1 MNTELKAYRFVVLA
15 GLGLLTILLALM
27 VSKLFSDLQYLS
39 VSEGTTQTQWHSS
52 QFETQV
58 ADLDSILTVN
68 IANVDLQRDA
78 IRQKINIVLSNL
90 FVLKNDPY
98 ILNFRENPELVTSV
112 WTPLF
117 QFETRAIAIANKPA
131 QITPSDLLDLRDIL
145 RKARPVVHNISLRGA
160 ELAGAKST
168 ERRNIFARQ
177 LVWTGS
183 FSIGFLIMLASL
195 LLLMDRMLL
204 SAMRRGDALSASSR
218 QLSAT
223 VAGALDAI
231 VIADSFSKIIEYNN
245 SAEGIFG
252 WAREEIIGGKM
263 EDIFL
268 PEGLRDAYKKAM
280 EQPFLQD
287 EPEAFYPTCFELSG
301 RRKNGEEFPVELNIT
316 FVKRNDDAI
325 FMAYIRDVS
334 DRKITEKAL
343 IEARDRAERADKAKS
358 QFLAVMSHEMR
369 TPLAGIVGIMDL
381 LKTTKLTQKQDRYIQ
396 IATSSSKVLLEHI
409 NEALDITRIDVG
421 KSELSSQ
428 EFYLELNSEEFN
440 LSDLVETLVA
450 ILDPLANQ
458 KDLDLR
464 LQLDDNIKSNFM
476 GDSHRIRQ
484 ILTNLLGNAIKF
496 TDQGNINFSITGSD
510 GPETSFVHFIISDT
524 GLGIAPENHQKIF
537 EEFVAIT
544 QGDQSQVRGDGLGL
558 YISRKI
564 ARLMG
569 GDVMVKSDIGK
580 GAEFTMSLPLERV
593 RKIDVKVAEPASFP
607 HKANQNLSILVVEDN
622 NVNRE
627 VLSDMIKG
635 LGHSVSRATNGVEA
649 IDCANIQSFDIIFMD
664 INMPVMDG
672 IETTHRIRADSK
684 LNSKACIV
692 GLTAHGSDE
701 FGEEAQQAGMDNFF
715 TKPIRL
721 EALRKI
727 ISDIVSNDQFAVIDE
742 FPPVLTELFE
752 TLGREK
758 VLRIGEKFFEE
769 LDVFIQQYI
778 DGVFAEDHVALVE
791 ATHKMKGAAVLL
803 GQNVLE
809 TPLDQLECHTLEGD
823 VTDLTNSIQSLRNIA
838 QQSKAAFF
846 DLTP

>member
-1 MNTELKAYRFVVLA
+1 MNTELKGYRFLVLI

-27 VSKLFSDLQYLS
+27 ASKLFSDLEDLS
-39 VSEGTTQTQWHSS
+39 VSSGASHSRWHSS

-58 ADLDSILTVN
+58 ADLDSILTEN
-68 IANVDLQRDA
+68 IANVDLQRDKV
-78 IRQKINIVLSNL
+78 RQKINIVLSKL

-98 ILNFRENPELVTSV
+98 ILNFEKNPELVTSV
-112 WTPLF
+112 LMPLF
-117 QFETRAIAIANKPA
+117 QFETRAIAIADKPT
-131 QITPSDLLDLRDIL
+131 QITTPDLLDLRDIL
-145 RKARPVVHNISLRGA
+145 RKARPIVRKISLHGVELWGA
-160 ELAGAKST
+160 QSTKRSTKFAK
-168 ERRNIFARQ
+168 Q
-177 LVWTGS
+177 LTWTGG
-183 FSIGFLIMLASL
+183 FAIGFLIMLVSL

-204 SAMRRGDALSASSR
+204 SAMRRAAALSASSR
-218 QLSAT
+218 QLAAT
-223 VAGALDAI
+223 VAGSLDAI
-231 VIADSFSKIIEYNN
+231 VIADSFSKIIEYNT
-245 SAEGIFG
+245 SAEGVFG
-252 WAREEIIGGKM
+252 WTREEIIGRTM

-268 PEGLRDAYKKAM
+268 LEGLKDAYKNAM
-280 EQPFLQD
+280 DKPLLQD
-287 EPEAFYPTCFELSG
+287 RSETLYPTRFELSG
-301 RRKNGEEFPVELNIT
+301 RRKNGEEFPVELNMT

-334 DRKITEKAL
+334 DRKITEQDL

-381 LKTTKLTQKQDRYIQ
+381 LKATKLTQKQDRYIQ
-396 IATSSSKVLLEHI
+396 IATSSSKVLLDHI

-421 KSELSSQ
+421 KLELSSQ
-428 EFYLELNSEEFN
+428 EFN
-440 LSDLVETLVA
+440 LPDLVETLVEV
-450 ILDPLANQ
+450 LDPLSNE
-458 KDLDLR
+458 KNLDLR
-464 LQLDDNIKSNFM
+464 LQLANNIKSNFM
-476 GDSHRIRQ
+476 GDGHRIRQ

-496 TDQGNINFSITGSD
+496 TDQGNINFSVTGRD

-524 GLGIAPENHQKIF
+524 GSGIAPENHQKIF
-537 EEFVAIT
+537 EDFVAIA
-544 QGDQSQVRGDGLGL
+544 QGDQSQVRGDGMGL
-558 YISRKI
+558 HISRKI

-580 GAEFTMSLPLERV
+580 GAEFTLSLPLERV
-593 RKIDVKVAEPASFP
+593 SKIDGKVAEPAYFP
-607 HKANQNLSILVVEDN
+607 HKNNQNINTLVVEDN

-627 VLSDMIKG
+627 VLGDMLEG
-635 LGHSVSRATNGVEA
+635 MGHSVSRATNGVEA
-649 IDCANIQSFDIIFMD
+649 LDYANIQSFDIIFMD
-664 INMPVMDG
+664 INMPVMGG

-701 FGEEAQQAGMDNFF
+701 FGEEAQQAGMDYFF

-727 ISDIVSNDQFAVIDE
+727 ISDIVSNDQFTVIDE
-742 FPPVLTELFE
+742 FSPVLTELFE

-769 LDVFIQQYI
+769 LDVFIQQSV

-803 GQNVLE
+803 GQNMLE

-838 QQSKAAFF
+838 QQLKAAFF
-846 DLTP
+846 DLTT

>member
-1 MNTELKAYRFVVLA
+1 
-15 GLGLLTILLALM
+15 
-27 VSKLFSDLQYLS
+27 
-39 VSEGTTQTQWHSS
+39 
-52 QFETQV
+52 
-58 ADLDSILTVN
+58 
-68 IANVDLQRDA
+68 VDLQRDA
-78 IRQKINIVLSNL
+78 IRQKINIVLSKL

-98 ILNFRENPELVTSV
+98 LLNFWQNPGLGASGLM
-112 WTPLF
+112 PLF
-117 QFETRAIAIANKPA
+117 QFETRAIAIADKPA

-145 RKARPVVHNISLRGA
+145 RKARPVVRKISLRGV
-160 ELAGAKST
+160 ELAAAQST
-168 ERRNIFARQ
+168 KRRTKFARQ
-177 LVWTGS
+177 LIWTGG
-183 FSIGFLIMLASL
+183 FAIGFLIMLASL
-195 LLLMDRMLL
+195 LLLMDLMLL
-204 SAMRRGDALSASSR
+204 SAMRRAAALTASSR
-218 QLSAT
+218 QLAAT
-223 VAGALDAI
+223 VAGSLDAI
-231 VIADSFSKIIEYNN
+231 VIADSFSKIIEYNA
-245 SAEGIFG
+245 SAEGVFG
-252 WAREEIIGGKM
+252 WTRKEIIGRTM

-268 PEGLRDAYKKAM
+268 PEGLRDAYKNAM
-280 EQPFLQD
+280 NQPLLQD
-287 EPEAFYPTCFELSG
+287 RSEALYPTRFELSG
-301 RRKNGEEFPVELNIT
+301 RRKNGEEFPVELNMT

-343 IEARDRAERADKAKS
+343 IEARDRAESADKAKS

-381 LKTTKLTQKQDRYIQ
+381 LKTTKLSQKQDRYIQ
-396 IATSSSKVLLEHI
+396 IATSSSTVLLDHI
-409 NEALDITRIDVG
+409 NEALNITRIDVG
-421 KSELSSQ
+421 KLELSSQ
-428 EFYLELNSEEFN
+428 EFNLPELA
-440 LSDLVETLVA
+440 ETLVEV
-450 ILDPLANQ
+450 LEPLSNQ
-458 KDLDLR
+458 KNLDLR
-464 LQLDDNIKSNFM
+464 LQLANNIESNFM

-496 TDQGNINFSITGSD
+496 TDQGNVNFSITGSD

-558 YISRKI
+558 HISRKI

-580 GAEFTMSLPLERV
+580 GAEFTLSLPLERV
-593 RKIDVKVAEPASFP
+593 RKIDGKVAEPASFP
-607 HKANQNLSILVVEDN
+607 HKENQNLSILVVEDN

-627 VLSDMIKG
+627 VLGDMLKG

-649 IDCANIQSFDIIFMD
+649 LDCANIQSFDIIFMD

-727 ISDIVSNDQFAVIDE
+727 ISDIVSNDQFAFIDE
-742 FPPVLTELFE
+742 FSPVLTELFE

-769 LDVFIQQYI
+769 LDVFIQQSV
-778 DGVFAEDHVALVE
+778 DGVFVEDHVALVE

-846 DLTP
+846 DFTP

>member
-1 MNTELKAYRFVVLA
+1 MNTELKGYRFVVLV

-27 VSKLFSDLQYLS
+27 VSKLFSDLQDLS
-39 VSEGTTQTQWHSS
+39 VSEGTTQTRWHSS
-52 QFETQV
+52 EFEIQV
-58 ADLDSILTVN
+58 ADLDSILTEN

-78 IRQKINIVLSNL
+78 IRQKINIVLSRL
-90 FVLKNDPY
+90 FVLKNNPY
-98 ILNFRENPELVTSV
+98 LLNFWQNPGLGASGLI
-112 WTPLF
+112 PLF
-117 QFETRAIAIANKPA
+117 QFETRAIAIADKPA

-145 RKARPVVHNISLRGA
+145 RKARPVVRKISLRGV
-160 ELAGAKST
+160 ELAAAQST
-168 ERRNIFARQ
+168 KRRTKFARQ
-177 LVWTGS
+177 LTWTGG
-183 FSIGFLIMLASL
+183 FAIGFLIMLASL
-195 LLLMDRMLL
+195 LLLMDLMLL
-204 SAMRRGDALSASSR
+204 SAMRRAAALTASSR
-218 QLSAT
+218 QLAAT
-223 VAGALDAI
+223 VAGSLDAI
-231 VIADSFSKIIEYNN
+231 VIADSFSKIIEYNA
-245 SAEGIFG
+245 SAEGVFG
-252 WAREEIIGGKM
+252 WTRKEIIGRTM

-268 PEGLRDAYKKAM
+268 PEGLRDAYKNAM
-280 EQPFLQD
+280 NQPLLQD
-287 EPEAFYPTCFELSG
+287 RSEAIYPTRFELSG
-301 RRKNGEEFPVELNIT
+301 RRKNGEEFPVELNMT

-343 IEARDRAERADKAKS
+343 IEARDRAESADKAKS

-381 LKTTKLTQKQDRYIQ
+381 LKTTKLSQKQDRYIQ
-396 IATSSSKVLLEHI
+396 IATSSSTVLLDHI
-409 NEALDITRIDVG
+409 NEALNITRIDVG
-421 KSELSSQ
+421 KLELSSQ
-428 EFYLELNSEEFN
+428 EFN
-440 LSDLVETLVA
+440 LPDLAETLVEV
-450 ILDPLANQ
+450 LEPLSNQ
-458 KDLDLR
+458 KNLDLR
-464 LQLDDNIKSNFM
+464 LQLANNIESNFM

-558 YISRKI
+558 HISRKI

-569 GDVMVKSDIGK
+569 GDIMVKSDIGK
-580 GAEFTMSLPLERV
+580 GAEFTLSLPLERV
-593 RKIDVKVAEPASFP
+593 RKIDGKVAKPASFP
-607 HKANQNLSILVVEDN
+607 HKENQNLSILVVEDN

-627 VLSDMIKG
+627 VLGDMLKG

-649 IDCANIQSFDIIFMD
+649 LDCANIQSFDIIFMD

-742 FPPVLTELFE
+742 FSPVLTELFE

-769 LDVFIQQYI
+769 LDVFIQQSI

-846 DLTP
+846 DFTP

>member
-1 MNTELKAYRFVVLA
+1 MNTELKGYRFVVLV

-27 VSKLFSDLQYLS
+27 VSKLFSDLQDLS
-39 VSEGTTQTQWHSS
+39 VSEGTTQTRWHSS
-52 QFETQV
+52 EFEIQV
-58 ADLDSILTVN
+58 ADLDSILTEN

-78 IRQKINIVLSNL
+78 IRQKINIVLSRL
-90 FVLKNDPY
+90 FVLKNNPY
-98 ILNFRENPELVTSV
+98 LLNFWQNPGLGASGLI
-112 WTPLF
+112 PLF
-117 QFETRAIAIANKPA
+117 QFETRAIAIADKPA

-145 RKARPVVHNISLRGA
+145 RKARPVVRKISLRGV
-160 ELAGAKST
+160 ELAAAQST
-168 ERRNIFARQ
+168 KRRTKFARQ
-177 LVWTGS
+177 LTWTGG
-183 FSIGFLIMLASL
+183 FAIGFLIMLASL
-195 LLLMDRMLL
+195 LLLMDRMLI
-204 SAMRRGDALSASSR
+204 SAMRRAAALTASSR
-218 QLSAT
+218 QLAAT
-223 VAGALDAI
+223 VAGSLDAI
-231 VIADSFSKIIEYNN
+231 VIADSFSKIIEYNA
-245 SAEGIFG
+245 SAEGVFG
-252 WAREEIIGGKM
+252 WTREEIIGGTM

-268 PEGLRDAYKKAM
+268 PEGLRDAYKNAM
-280 EQPFLQD
+280 NQPLLQD
-287 EPEAFYPTCFELSG
+287 RSEAIYPTRFELSG
-301 RRKNGEEFPVELNIT
+301 RRKNGEEFPVELNMT

-343 IEARDRAERADKAKS
+343 IEARDRAESADKAKS

-381 LKTTKLTQKQDRYIQ
+381 LKTTKLSQKQDRYIQ
-396 IATSSSKVLLEHI
+396 IATSSSTVLLDHI
-409 NEALDITRIDVG
+409 NEALNITRIDVG
-421 KSELSSQ
+421 KLELSSQ
-428 EFYLELNSEEFN
+428 EFN
-440 LSDLVETLVA
+440 LPDLAETLVEV
-450 ILDPLANQ
+450 LEPLSNQ
-458 KDLDLR
+458 KNLDLR
-464 LQLDDNIKSNFM
+464 LQLANNIESNFM

-544 QGDQSQVRGDGLGL
+544 QGDQNQVRGDGLGL
-558 YISRKI
+558 HISRKI

-569 GDVMVKSDIGK
+569 GDIMVKSDIGK
-580 GAEFTMSLPLERV
+580 GAEFTLSLPLERV
-593 RKIDVKVAEPASFP
+593 RKIDGKVAEPASFP
-607 HKANQNLSILVVEDN
+607 HKENQNLSILVVEDN

-627 VLSDMIKG
+627 VLGDMLKG

-649 IDCANIQSFDIIFMD
+649 LDCANIQSFDIIFMD

-742 FPPVLTELFE
+742 FSPVLTELFE

-769 LDVFIQQYI
+769 LDVFIQQSI

-846 DLTP
+846 DFTP

>member
-1 MNTELKAYRFVVLA
+1 MNTELKGYRFVVLV

-27 VSKLFSDLQYLS
+27 VSKLFSDLQDLS
-39 VSEGTTQTQWHSS
+39 VSEGTTQTRWHSS
-52 QFETQV
+52 EFEIQV
-58 ADLDSILTVN
+58 ADLDSILTEN

-78 IRQKINIVLSNL
+78 IRQKINIVLSRL

-98 ILNFRENPELVTSV
+98 LLNFWQNPGLGASGLR
-112 WTPLF
+112 PLF
-117 QFETRAIAIANKPA
+117 QFETRAIAIADKPA

-145 RKARPVVHNISLRGA
+145 RKARPVVRKISLRGV
-160 ELAGAKST
+160 ELAAAQST
-168 ERRNIFARQ
+168 KRRTKFARQ
-177 LVWTGS
+177 LTWTGG
-183 FSIGFLIMLASL
+183 FAIGFLIMLASL
-195 LLLMDRMLL
+195 LLLMDLMLL
-204 SAMRRGDALSASSR
+204 SAMRRAAALTASSR
-218 QLSAT
+218 QLAAT
-223 VAGALDAI
+223 VAGSLDAI
-231 VIADSFSKIIEYNN
+231 VIADSFSKIIEYNA
-245 SAEGIFG
+245 SAEGVFG
-252 WAREEIIGGKM
+252 WTRKEIIGRTM

-268 PEGLRDAYKKAM
+268 PEGLRDAYKNAM
-280 EQPFLQD
+280 NQPLLQD
-287 EPEAFYPTCFELSG
+287 RSEAIYPTRFELSG
-301 RRKNGEEFPVELNIT
+301 RRKNGEEFPVELNMT

-343 IEARDRAERADKAKS
+343 IEARDRAESADKAKS

-381 LKTTKLTQKQDRYIQ
+381 LKTTKLSQKQDRYIQ
-396 IATSSSKVLLEHI
+396 IATSSSTVLLDHI
-409 NEALDITRIDVG
+409 NEALNITRIDVG
-421 KSELSSQ
+421 KLELSSQ
-428 EFYLELNSEEFN
+428 EFN
-440 LSDLVETLVA
+440 LPDLAETLVEV
-450 ILDPLANQ
+450 LEPLSNQ
-458 KDLDLR
+458 KNLDLR
-464 LQLDDNIKSNFM
+464 LQLANNIESNFM

-558 YISRKI
+558 HISRKI

-569 GDVMVKSDIGK
+569 GDIMVKSDIGK
-580 GAEFTMSLPLERV
+580 GAEFTLSLPLERV
-593 RKIDVKVAEPASFP
+593 RKIDGKVAEPASFP
-607 HKANQNLSILVVEDN
+607 HKENQNLSILVVEDN

-627 VLSDMIKG
+627 VLGDMLKG

-649 IDCANIQSFDIIFMD
+649 LDCANIQSFDIIFMD

-742 FPPVLTELFE
+742 FSPVLTELFE

-769 LDVFIQQYI
+769 LDVFIQQSI

-846 DLTP
+846 DFTP

>member
-1 MNTELKAYRFVVLA
+1 MNTELKGYRFVVLV

-27 VSKLFSDLQYLS
+27 VSKLFSDLQDLS
-39 VSEGTTQTQWHSS
+39 VSEGTTQTRWHSS

-58 ADLDSILTVN
+58 ADLDSILTEN
-68 IANVDLQRDA
+68 IANVDLQRDEV
-78 IRQKINIVLSNL
+78 RQKINIVLSKL

-98 ILNFRENPELVTSV
+98 ILNFGENPELVTSV
-112 WTPLF
+112 LMPLF
-117 QFETRAIAIANKPA
+117 QFETRAIAIADKPT
-131 QITPSDLLDLRDIL
+131 QITTSDLLDLRDLL
-145 RKARPVVHNISLRGA
+145 RKARPLVRKISLHGV
-160 ELAGAKST
+160 ELAAAQSTKRRTKFAK
-168 ERRNIFARQ
+168 Q
-177 LVWTGS
+177 LTWTGG
-183 FSIGFLIMLASL
+183 FAIGFLIMLVSL

-204 SAMRRGDALSASSR
+204 SAMRRAAALSASSR
-218 QLSAT
+218 QLAAT
-223 VAGALDAI
+223 VAGSLDAI
-231 VIADSFSKIIEYNN
+231 VIADSFSKIIEYNT
-245 SAEGIFG
+245 SAEGVFG
-252 WAREEIIGGKM
+252 WTREEIIGRTM

-268 PEGLRDAYKKAM
+268 LEGLKDAYKNAM
-280 EQPFLQD
+280 DQPLLQD
-287 EPEAFYPTCFELSG
+287 RSETLYPTRFELSG
-301 RRKNGEEFPVELNIT
+301 RRKNGEEFPVELNMT

-343 IEARDRAERADKAKS
+343 IEARDRAESADKAKS

-381 LKTTKLTQKQDRYIQ
+381 LKTTKLSQKQDRYIQ
-396 IATSSSKVLLEHI
+396 IATSSSTVLLDHI
-409 NEALDITRIDVG
+409 NEALNITRIDVG
-421 KSELSSQ
+421 KLELSSQ
-428 EFYLELNSEEFN
+428 EFNLPELA
-440 LSDLVETLVA
+440 ETLVEV
-450 ILDPLANQ
+450 LEPLSNQ
-458 KDLDLR
+458 KNLDLR
-464 LQLDDNIKSNFM
+464 LQLANNIESNFI

-496 TDQGNINFSITGSD
+496 TDQGNVNFSITGSD
-510 GPETSFVHFIISDT
+510 GPETSFVDFIISDT

-544 QGDQSQVRGDGLGL
+544 QGDQNQVRGDGLGL

-649 IDCANIQSFDIIFMD
+649 LDCANIQSFDIIFMD

-769 LDVFIQQYI
+769 LDVFIQQSI

-846 DLTP
+846 DFTP

>member
-1 MNTELKAYRFVVLA
+1 MK
-15 GLGLLTILLALM
+15 
-27 VSKLFSDLQYLS
+27 
-39 VSEGTTQTQWHSS
+39 
-52 QFETQV
+52 
-58 ADLDSILTVN
+58 
-68 IANVDLQRDA
+68 
-78 IRQKINIVLSNL
+78 
-90 FVLKNDPY
+90 
-98 ILNFRENPELVTSV
+98 
-112 WTPLF
+112 
-117 QFETRAIAIANKPA
+117 
-131 QITPSDLLDLRDIL
+131 
-145 RKARPVVHNISLRGA
+145 
-160 ELAGAKST
+160 
-168 ERRNIFARQ
+168 FARQ
-177 LVWTGS
+177 LTWTGG
-183 FSIGFLIMLASL
+183 FAIGFLIMLASL

-204 SAMRRGDALSASSR
+204 SAIRRAAALTASSR
-218 QLSAT
+218 QLAAT
-223 VAGALDAI
+223 VAGSLDAI
-231 VIADSFSKIIEYNN
+231 VIADSFSKIIEYNA
-245 SAEGIFG
+245 SAEGVFG
-252 WAREEIIGGKM
+252 WTRKEIIGRTM

-268 PEGLRDAYKKAM
+268 PEGLRDTYKNAM
-280 EQPFLQD
+280 NQPLLQD
-287 EPEAFYPTCFELSG
+287 RSEAIYPTRFELSG
-301 RRKNGEEFPVELNIT
+301 RRKNGEEFPVELNMT

-343 IEARDRAERADKAKS
+343 IEARDRAESADKAKS

-369 TPLAGIVGIMDL
+369 TPLAGIIGIMDL
-381 LKTTKLTQKQDRYIQ
+381 LKTTKLSQKQDRYIQ
-396 IATSSSKVLLEHI
+396 IATSSSTVLLDHI
-409 NEALDITRIDVG
+409 NEALNITRIDVG
-421 KSELSSQ
+421 KLELSSQ
-428 EFYLELNSEEFN
+428 EFN
-440 LSDLVETLVA
+440 LPDLAETLVEV
-450 ILDPLANQ
+450 LEPLYNQ
-458 KDLDLR
+458 KNLDLR
-464 LQLDDNIKSNFM
+464 LQLANNIESNFM

-484 ILTNLLGNAIKF
+484 ILINLLGNAIKF

-558 YISRKI
+558 HISRKI

-569 GDVMVKSDIGK
+569 GDIMVKSDIGK
-580 GAEFTMSLPLERV
+580 GAEFTLSLPLERV
-593 RKIDVKVAEPASFP
+593 RKIDGKVAEPASFP
-607 HKANQNLSILVVEDN
+607 HKENQNLSILVVEDN

-627 VLSDMIKG
+627 VLGDMLKG

-649 IDCANIQSFDIIFMD
+649 LDCANIQSFDIIFMD

-727 ISDIVSNDQFAVIDE
+727 IYDIVSNDQFAVIDE
-742 FPPVLTELFE
+742 FSPVLTELFE

-769 LDVFIQQYI
+769 LDVFIQQSI

-823 VTDLTNSIQSLRNIA
+823 LTDLTNSIQSLRNIA

-846 DLTP
+846 DFTP

>member
-1 MNTELKAYRFVVLA
+1 MNTELKGYRFVVLV

-27 VSKLFSDLQYLS
+27 VSKLFSDLQDLS
-39 VSEGTTQTQWHSS
+39 VSEGTTQTRWHSS
-52 QFETQV
+52 EFEIQV
-58 ADLDSILTVN
+58 ADLDSILTEN

-78 IRQKINIVLSNL
+78 IRQKINIVLSRL
-90 FVLKNDPY
+90 FVLKNNPY
-98 ILNFRENPELVTSV
+98 LLNFWQNPGLGASGLI
-112 WTPLF
+112 PLF
-117 QFETRAIAIANKPA
+117 QFETRAIAIADKPA

-145 RKARPVVHNISLRGA
+145 RKARPVVRKISLRGV
-160 ELAGAKST
+160 ELAAAQST
-168 ERRNIFARQ
+168 KRRTKFARQ
-177 LVWTGS
+177 LTWTGG
-183 FSIGFLIMLASL
+183 FAIGFLIMLASL
-195 LLLMDRMLL
+195 LLLMDLMLL
-204 SAMRRGDALSASSR
+204 SAMRRAAALTASSR
-218 QLSAT
+218 QLAAT
-223 VAGALDAI
+223 VAGSLDAI
-231 VIADSFSKIIEYNN
+231 VIADSFSKIIEYNA
-245 SAEGIFG
+245 SAEGVFG
-252 WAREEIIGGKM
+252 WTRKEIIGRTM

-268 PEGLRDAYKKAM
+268 PEGLRDAYKNAM
-280 EQPFLQD
+280 NQPLLQD
-287 EPEAFYPTCFELSG
+287 RSEAIYPTRFELSG
-301 RRKNGEEFPVELNIT
+301 RRKNGEEFPVELNMT

-343 IEARDRAERADKAKS
+343 IEARDRAESADKAKS

-381 LKTTKLTQKQDRYIQ
+381 LKTTKLSQKQDRYVQ
-396 IATSSSKVLLEHI
+396 IATSSSTVLLDHI
-409 NEALDITRIDVG
+409 NEALNITRIDVG
-421 KSELSSQ
+421 KLELSSQ
-428 EFYLELNSEEFN
+428 EFN
-440 LSDLVETLVA
+440 LPDLAETLVEV
-450 ILDPLANQ
+450 LEPLSNQ
-458 KDLDLR
+458 KNLDLR
-464 LQLDDNIKSNFM
+464 LQLANNIESNFM

-558 YISRKI
+558 HISRKI

-569 GDVMVKSDIGK
+569 GDIMVKSDIGK
-580 GAEFTMSLPLERV
+580 GAEFTLSLPLERV
-593 RKIDVKVAEPASFP
+593 RKIDGKVAEPASFP
-607 HKANQNLSILVVEDN
+607 HKENQNLSILVVEDN

-627 VLSDMIKG
+627 VLGDMLKG

-649 IDCANIQSFDIIFMD
+649 LDCANIQSFDIIFMD

-742 FPPVLTELFE
+742 FSPVLTELFE

-769 LDVFIQQYI
+769 LDVFIQQSI

-846 DLTP
+846 DFTP

>member
-1 MNTELKAYRFVVLA
+1 MNTELKGYRFVVLV

-27 VSKLFSDLQYLS
+27 VSKLFSDLQDLS
-39 VSEGTTQTQWHSS
+39 VSDGATHSRWHSS

-58 ADLDSILTVN
+58 ADLDSILTEN
-68 IANVDLQRDA
+68 IANVDLQRDEV
-78 IRQKINIVLSNL
+78 RQKINIVLSKL

-98 ILNFRENPELVTSV
+98 ILNFGENPELVTSV
-112 WTPLF
+112 LMPLF
-117 QFETRAIAIANKPA
+117 QFETRAIAIADKPT
-131 QITPSDLLDLRDIL
+131 QITTSDLLDLRDLL
-145 RKARPVVHNISLRGA
+145 RKARPIVRKISLHGVELGGA
-160 ELAGAKST
+160 QSTKRSTKFAK
-168 ERRNIFARQ
+168 Q
-177 LVWTGS
+177 LTWTGG
-183 FSIGFLIMLASL
+183 FAIGFLIMLVSL
-195 LLLMDRMLL
+195 LLLMDRMLI
-204 SAMRRGDALSASSR
+204 SAMRRAAALTASSR
-218 QLSAT
+218 QLAAT
-223 VAGALDAI
+223 VAGSLDAI
-231 VIADSFSKIIEYNN
+231 VIADSFSKIIEYNT
-245 SAEGIFG
+245 SAEGVFG
-252 WAREEIIGGKM
+252 WTREEIIGGTM

-268 PEGLRDAYKKAM
+268 PEGLRDAYKNAM
-280 EQPFLQD
+280 NQPLLQD
-287 EPEAFYPTCFELSG
+287 RSEALYPTRFELSG
-301 RRKNGEEFPVELNIT
+301 RRKNGEEFPVELNMT

-334 DRKITEKAL
+334 DRKITEQDL

-381 LKTTKLTQKQDRYIQ
+381 LKATKLTQKQDRYIQ
-396 IATSSSKVLLEHI
+396 IATSSSKVLLDHI

-421 KSELSSQ
+421 KLELSSQ
-428 EFYLELNSEEFN
+428 EFN
-440 LSDLVETLVA
+440 LPDLVETLVEV
-450 ILDPLANQ
+450 LDPLSNE
-458 KDLDLR
+458 KNLDLR
-464 LQLDDNIKSNFM
+464 LQLANNIKSNFM

-496 TDQGNINFSITGSD
+496 TDQGNINFSVTGSD

-524 GLGIAPENHQKIF
+524 GSGIAPENHQKIF
-537 EEFVAIT
+537 EDFVAIAK
-544 QGDQSQVRGDGLGL
+544 GDQSQVRGDGMGL
-558 YISRKI
+558 HISRKI

-580 GAEFTMSLPLERV
+580 GAEFTLSLPLERV
-593 RKIDVKVAEPASFP
+593 RKIDGKVAEPAYFSRKK
-607 HKANQNLSILVVEDN
+607 HQNISTLVVEDN

-627 VLSDMIKG
+627 VLGDMLEG
-635 LGHSVSRATNGVEA
+635 MGHSVSRATNGVEA
-649 IDCANIQSFDIIFMD
+649 LDCANIQSFDIIFMD
-664 INMPVMDG
+664 INMPVMGG

-742 FPPVLTELFE
+742 FSPVLTELFE

-769 LDVFIQQYI
+769 LDVFIQQSI

>member
-1 MNTELKAYRFVVLA
+1 MNTELKGYRFVVLV

-27 VSKLFSDLQYLS
+27 VSKLFSDLQDLS
-39 VSEGTTQTQWHSS
+39 VSDGTTQGRWHSS

-58 ADLDSILTVN
+58 ADLDSILTEN
-68 IANVDLQRDA
+68 IANVDLQRDEV
-78 IRQKINIVLSNL
+78 RQKINIVLSKL

-98 ILNFRENPELVTSV
+98 ILNFGENPELVTSV
-112 WTPLF
+112 LMPLF
-117 QFETRAIAIANKPA
+117 QFETRAIAIADKPT
-131 QITPSDLLDLRDIL
+131 QITTSDLLDLRDLL
-145 RKARPVVHNISLRGA
+145 RKARPLVRKISLHGV
-160 ELAGAKST
+160 ELAAAQSTKRRTKFAK
-168 ERRNIFARQ
+168 Q
-177 LVWTGS
+177 LTWTGG
-183 FSIGFLIMLASL
+183 FAIGFLIMLVSL

-204 SAMRRGDALSASSR
+204 SAMRRAAALSASSR
-218 QLSAT
+218 QLAAT
-223 VAGALDAI
+223 VAGSLDAI
-231 VIADSFSKIIEYNN
+231 VIADSFSKIIEYNT
-245 SAEGIFG
+245 SAEGVFG
-252 WAREEIIGGKM
+252 WTREEIIGRTM

-268 PEGLRDAYKKAM
+268 LEGLKDAYKNAM
-280 EQPFLQD
+280 DQPLLQD
-287 EPEAFYPTCFELSG
+287 RSETLYPTRFELSG
-301 RRKNGEEFPVELNIT
+301 RRKNGEEFPVELNMT

-343 IEARDRAERADKAKS
+343 IEARDRAESADKAKS

-381 LKTTKLTQKQDRYIQ
+381 LKTTKLSQKQDRYVQ
-396 IATSSSKVLLEHI
+396 IATSSSTVLLDHI
-409 NEALDITRIDVG
+409 NEALNITRIDVG
-421 KSELSSQ
+421 KLELSSQ
-428 EFYLELNSEEFN
+428 EFNLPELAKT
-440 LSDLVETLVA
+440 LVEVLE
-450 ILDPLANQ
+450 PLSNQ
-458 KDLDLR
+458 KNLDLR
-464 LQLDDNIKSNFM
+464 LQLANNIESNFI

-496 TDQGNINFSITGSD
+496 TDQGNVNFSITGSD
-510 GPETSFVHFIISDT
+510 GPETSFVDFIISDT

-537 EEFVAIT
+537 EEFVTIT
-544 QGDQSQVRGDGLGL
+544 QGDQNQVRGDGLGL
-558 YISRKI
+558 HISRKI
-564 ARLMG
+564 ARFMG

-580 GAEFTMSLPLERV
+580 GAEFTLSLPLERV
-593 RKIDVKVAEPASFP
+593 RKIDGKVAKPASFP
-607 HKANQNLSILVVEDN
+607 HKENQNLSILVVEDN

-627 VLSDMIKG
+627 VLGDMLKG
-635 LGHSVSRATNGVEA
+635 LGHSVSKATNGVEA
-649 IDCANIQSFDIIFMD
+649 LDCANIQSFDIIFMD

-742 FPPVLTELFE
+742 FSPVLTELFE

-769 LDVFIQQYI
+769 LDVFIQQSI

-846 DLTP
+846 DFTP

>member
-1 MNTELKAYRFVVLA
+1 MNTELKGYRFVVLA

-27 VSKLFSDLQYLS
+27 VSKLFSDLQDLS
-39 VSEGTTQTQWHSS
+39 VSDGATHNRWHSS

-58 ADLDSILTVN
+58 ADLDSILTEN
-68 IANVDLQRDA
+68 IANVDLQRDEV
-78 IRQKINIVLSNL
+78 RQKINIVLSKL

-98 ILNFRENPELVTSV
+98 ILNFGEKSELVTSV
-112 WTPLF
+112 LMPLF
-117 QFETRAIAIANKPA
+117 QFETRAIAIADKPT
-131 QITPSDLLDLRDIL
+131 QITTSDLLDLRDLL
-145 RKARPVVHNISLRGA
+145 RKARPIVRKVSLHGV
-160 ELAGAKST
+160 ELAGAQST
-168 ERRNIFARQ
+168 KRRTKFARQ
-177 LVWTGS
+177 LTWTGG
-183 FSIGFLIMLASL
+183 FAICFLIMLATL
-195 LLLMDRMLL
+195 LLLMDRMLI
-204 SAMRRGDALSASSR
+204 SAMRRAAALTASSR
-218 QLSAT
+218 QLAAT
-223 VAGALDAI
+223 VAGSLDAI
-231 VIADSFSKIIEYNN
+231 VIADSFSKIIEYNA
-245 SAEGIFG
+245 SAEGVFG
-252 WAREEIIGGKM
+252 WTRKEIIGRTM

-268 PEGLRDAYKKAM
+268 PEGLRDAYKNAM
-280 EQPFLQD
+280 NQPLLQD
-287 EPEAFYPTCFELSG
+287 RSEALYPTRFELSG
-301 RRKNGEEFPVELNIT
+301 RRKNGEEFPVELNMT

-343 IEARDRAERADKAKS
+343 IEARDRAESADKSKS

-381 LKTTKLTQKQDRYIQ
+381 LKTTKLSQKQDRYIQ
-396 IATSSSKVLLEHI
+396 IATSSSTVLLDHI
-409 NEALDITRIDVG
+409 NEALNITRIDVG
-421 KSELSSQ
+421 KLELSSQ
-428 EFYLELNSEEFN
+428 KFN
-440 LSDLVETLVA
+440 LPDLVETLVEV
-450 ILDPLANQ
+450 LEPLSNQ
-458 KDLDLR
+458 KNLDLR
-464 LQLDDNIKSNFM
+464 LQLANNIESNFI

-496 TDQGNINFSITGSD
+496 TDQGNINFLITGSD

-558 YISRKI
+558 HISRKI

-580 GAEFTMSLPLERV
+580 GAEFTLSLPLERV
-593 RKIDVKVAEPASFP
+593 RKIDGKVAEPASFP
-607 HKANQNLSILVVEDN
+607 HKENQNLSILVVEDN

-627 VLSDMIKG
+627 VLGDMLKG

-649 IDCANIQSFDIIFMD
+649 LDCANIQSFDIIFMD

-721 EALRKI
+721 EALRQI
-727 ISDIVSNDQFAVIDE
+727 ISDIVSNDQFAFIDE
-742 FPPVLTELFE
+742 FSPVLTELFE

-769 LDVFIQQYI
+769 LDVFIQQSV
-778 DGVFAEDHVALVE
+778 DGVFVEDHVALVE

-846 DLTP
+846 DFTP

>member
-1 MNTELKAYRFVVLA
+1 MNTELKGYRFVVLV

-27 VSKLFSDLQYLS
+27 VSKLFSDLQDLS
-39 VSEGTTQTQWHSS
+39 VSEGTTQTRWHSS
-52 QFETQV
+52 EFEIQV
-58 ADLDSILTVN
+58 ADLDSILTEN

-78 IRQKINIVLSNL
+78 IRQKINIVLSRL
-90 FVLKNDPY
+90 FVLKNNPY
-98 ILNFRENPELVTSV
+98 LLNFWQNPGLGASGLI
-112 WTPLF
+112 PLF
-117 QFETRAIAIANKPA
+117 QFETRAIAIADKPA

-145 RKARPVVHNISLRGA
+145 RKARPVVRKISLRGV
-160 ELAGAKST
+160 ELAAAQST
-168 ERRNIFARQ
+168 KRRTKFARQ
-177 LVWTGS
+177 LTWTGG
-183 FSIGFLIMLASL
+183 FAIGFLIMLASL
-195 LLLMDRMLL
+195 LLLMDLMLL
-204 SAMRRGDALSASSR
+204 SAMRRAAALTASSR
-218 QLSAT
+218 QLAAT
-223 VAGALDAI
+223 VAGSLDAI
-231 VIADSFSKIIEYNN
+231 VIADSFSKIIEYNA
-245 SAEGIFG
+245 SAEGVFG
-252 WAREEIIGGKM
+252 WTRKEIIGRTM

-268 PEGLRDAYKKAM
+268 PEGLRDAYKNAM
-280 EQPFLQD
+280 NQPLLQD
-287 EPEAFYPTCFELSG
+287 RSEAIYPTRFELSG
-301 RRKNGEEFPVELNIT
+301 RRKNGEEFPVELNMT

-343 IEARDRAERADKAKS
+343 IEARDRAESADKAKS

-381 LKTTKLTQKQDRYIQ
+381 LKTTKLSQKQDRYIQ
-396 IATSSSKVLLEHI
+396 IATSSSTVLLDHI
-409 NEALDITRIDVG
+409 NEALNITRIDVG
-421 KSELSSQ
+421 KLELSSQ
-428 EFYLELNSEEFN
+428 EFN
-440 LSDLVETLVA
+440 LPDLAETLVEV
-450 ILDPLANQ
+450 LEPLSNQ
-458 KDLDLR
+458 KNLDLR
-464 LQLDDNIKSNFM
+464 LQLANNIESNFM

-558 YISRKI
+558 HISRKI

-569 GDVMVKSDIGK
+569 GDIMVKSDIGK
-580 GAEFTMSLPLERV
+580 GAEFTLSLPLERV
-593 RKIDVKVAEPASFP
+593 RKIDGKVAEPASFP
-607 HKANQNLSILVVEDN
+607 HKENQNLSILVVEDN

-627 VLSDMIKG
+627 VLGDMLKG

-649 IDCANIQSFDIIFMD
+649 LDCANIQSFDIIFMD

-742 FPPVLTELFE
+742 FSPVLTELFE

-769 LDVFIQQYI
+769 LDVFIQQSI

-846 DLTP
+846 DFTP

>member
-1 MNTELKAYRFVVLA
+1 MNTELKGYRFVVLV

-27 VSKLFSDLQYLS
+27 VSKLFSDLQDLS
-39 VSEGTTQTQWHSS
+39 VSEGTTQTRWHSS
-52 QFETQV
+52 EFEIQV
-58 ADLDSILTVN
+58 ADLDSILTEN

-78 IRQKINIVLSNL
+78 IRQKINIVLSRL

-98 ILNFRENPELVTSV
+98 LLNFWQNPGLGASGLI
-112 WTPLF
+112 PLF
-117 QFETRAIAIANKPA
+117 QFETRAIAIADKPA

-145 RKARPVVHNISLRGA
+145 RKARPVVRKISLRGV
-160 ELAGAKST
+160 ELAAAQST
-168 ERRNIFARQ
+168 KRRTKFARQ
-177 LVWTGS
+177 LTWTGG
-183 FSIGFLIMLASL
+183 FAIGFLIMLASL
-195 LLLMDRMLL
+195 LLLMDLMLL
-204 SAMRRGDALSASSR
+204 SAMRRAAALTASSR
-218 QLSAT
+218 QLAAT
-223 VAGALDAI
+223 VAGSLDAI
-231 VIADSFSKIIEYNN
+231 VIADSFSKIIEYNA
-245 SAEGIFG
+245 SAEGVFG
-252 WAREEIIGGKM
+252 WTRKEIIGRTM

-268 PEGLRDAYKKAM
+268 PEGLRDAYKNAM
-280 EQPFLQD
+280 NQPLLQD
-287 EPEAFYPTCFELSG
+287 RSEAIYPTRFELSG
-301 RRKNGEEFPVELNIT
+301 RRKNGEEFPVELNMT

-343 IEARDRAERADKAKS
+343 IEARDRAESADKAKS

-381 LKTTKLTQKQDRYIQ
+381 LKTTKLSQKQDRYIQ
-396 IATSSSKVLLEHI
+396 IATSSSTVLLDHI
-409 NEALDITRIDVG
+409 NEALNITRIDVG
-421 KSELSSQ
+421 KLELSSQ
-428 EFYLELNSEEFN
+428 EFN
-440 LSDLVETLVA
+440 LPDLAETLVEV
-450 ILDPLANQ
+450 LEPLSNQ
-458 KDLDLR
+458 KNLDLR
-464 LQLDDNIKSNFM
+464 LQLANNIESNFM

-558 YISRKI
+558 HISRKI

-569 GDVMVKSDIGK
+569 GDIMVKSDIGK
-580 GAEFTMSLPLERV
+580 GAEFTLSLPLERV
-593 RKIDVKVAEPASFP
+593 RKIDGKVAEPASFP
-607 HKANQNLSILVVEDN
+607 HKENQNLSILVVEDN

-627 VLSDMIKG
+627 VLGDMLKG

-649 IDCANIQSFDIIFMD
+649 LDCANIQSFDIIFMD

-742 FPPVLTELFE
+742 FSPVLTELFE

-769 LDVFIQQYI
+769 LDVFIQQSI

-846 DLTP
+846 DFTP

>member
-1 MNTELKAYRFVVLA
+1 MNTELKGYRFVVLV

-27 VSKLFSDLQYLS
+27 VSKLFSDLQDLS
-39 VSEGTTQTQWHSS
+39 VSDGTTQGRWHSS

-58 ADLDSILTVN
+58 ADLDSILTEN
-68 IANVDLQRDA
+68 IANVDLQRDEVQ
-78 IRQKINIVLSNL
+78 QKINIVLSKL

-98 ILNFRENPELVTSV
+98 ILNFGENPELVTSV
-112 WTPLF
+112 LMPLF
-117 QFETRAIAIANKPA
+117 QFETRAIAIADKPT
-131 QITPSDLLDLRDIL
+131 QITTSDLLDLRDLL
-145 RKARPVVHNISLRGA
+145 RKARPLVRKISLHGV
-160 ELAGAKST
+160 ELAGAQST
-168 ERRNIFARQ
+168 KRRTKFARQ
-177 LVWTGS
+177 LTWTGG
-183 FSIGFLIMLASL
+183 FAIGFLIMLASL
-195 LLLMDRMLL
+195 LLLMDRMLI
-204 SAMRRGDALSASSR
+204 SAMRRAAALTASSR
-218 QLSAT
+218 QLAAT
-223 VAGALDAI
+223 VAGSLDAI
-231 VIADSFSKIIEYNN
+231 VIADSFSKIIEYNA
-245 SAEGIFG
+245 SAEGVFG
-252 WAREEIIGGKM
+252 WTRKEIIGRTM

-268 PEGLRDAYKKAM
+268 PEGLRDAYKNAM
-280 EQPFLQD
+280 NQPLLQD
-287 EPEAFYPTCFELSG
+287 RSEAIYPTRFELSG
-301 RRKNGEEFPVELNIT
+301 RRKNGEEFPVELNMT

-343 IEARDRAERADKAKS
+343 IEARDRAESADKAKS

-381 LKTTKLTQKQDRYIQ
+381 LKTTKLSQKQDRYIQ
-396 IATSSSKVLLEHI
+396 IATSSSTVLLDHI
-409 NEALDITRIDVG
+409 NEALNITRIDVG
-421 KSELSSQ
+421 KLELSSQ
-428 EFYLELNSEEFN
+428 EFN
-440 LSDLVETLVA
+440 LPDLAETLVEV
-450 ILDPLANQ
+450 LEPLSNQ
-458 KDLDLR
+458 KNLDLR
-464 LQLDDNIKSNFM
+464 LQLANNIESNFM

-524 GLGIAPENHQKIF
+524 GSGIAPENHQKIF

-558 YISRKI
+558 HISRKI

-569 GDVMVKSDIGK
+569 GDIMVKSDIGK
-580 GAEFTMSLPLERV
+580 GAEFTLSLPLERV
-593 RKIDVKVAEPASFP
+593 RKIDGKVAEPASFP
-607 HKANQNLSILVVEDN
+607 HKENQNLSILVVEDN

-627 VLSDMIKG
+627 VLGDMLNG

-649 IDCANIQSFDIIFMD
+649 LDCANIQSFDIIFMD

-742 FPPVLTELFE
+742 FSPVLTELFE

-769 LDVFIQQYI
+769 LDIFIQQSI

-809 TPLDQLECHTLEGD
+809 TPLDQLECHTLEGN

-846 DLTP
+846 DFTP

>member
-1 MNTELKAYRFVVLA
+1 MNTELKGYRFVVLV

-27 VSKLFSDLQYLS
+27 VSKLFSDLQDLS
-39 VSEGTTQTQWHSS
+39 VSEGTTQTRWHSS
-52 QFETQV
+52 EFEIQV
-58 ADLDSILTVN
+58 ADLDSILTEN

-78 IRQKINIVLSNL
+78 IRQKINIVLSRL
-90 FVLKNDPY
+90 FVLKNNPY
-98 ILNFRENPELVTSV
+98 LLNFWQNPGLGASGLI
-112 WTPLF
+112 PLF
-117 QFETRAIAIANKPA
+117 QFETRAIAIADKPA

-145 RKARPVVHNISLRGA
+145 RKARPVVRKISLRGV
-160 ELAGAKST
+160 ELAAAQST
-168 ERRNIFARQ
+168 KRRTKFARQ
-177 LVWTGS
+177 LTWTGG
-183 FSIGFLIMLASL
+183 FAIGFLIMLASL
-195 LLLMDRMLL
+195 LLLMDRMLI
-204 SAMRRGDALSASSR
+204 SAMRRAAALTASSR
-218 QLSAT
+218 QLAAT
-223 VAGALDAI
+223 VAGSLDAI
-231 VIADSFSKIIEYNN
+231 VIADSFSKIIEYNA
-245 SAEGIFG
+245 SAEGVFG
-252 WAREEIIGGKM
+252 WTRKEIIGRTM

-268 PEGLRDAYKKAM
+268 PEGLRDAYKNAM
-280 EQPFLQD
+280 NQPLLQD
-287 EPEAFYPTCFELSG
+287 RSEAIYPTRFELSG
-301 RRKNGEEFPVELNIT
+301 RRKNGEEFPVELNMT

-343 IEARDRAERADKAKS
+343 IEARDRAESADKAKS

-381 LKTTKLTQKQDRYIQ
+381 LKTTKLSQKQDRYIQ
-396 IATSSSKVLLEHI
+396 IATSSSKVLLDHI

-421 KSELSSQ
+421 KLELSSQ
-428 EFYLELNSEEFN
+428 EFN
-440 LSDLVETLVA
+440 LPDLAETLVEV
-450 ILDPLANQ
+450 LEPLSNQ
-458 KDLDLR
+458 KNLDLR
-464 LQLDDNIKSNFM
+464 LQLANNIKSNFM

-558 YISRKI
+558 HISRKI

-569 GDVMVKSDIGK
+569 GDIMVKSDIGK
-580 GAEFTMSLPLERV
+580 GAEFTLSLPLERV
-593 RKIDVKVAEPASFP
+593 RKIDGKVAEPASFP
-607 HKANQNLSILVVEDN
+607 HKENQNLSILVVEDN

-627 VLSDMIKG
+627 VLGDMLKG
-635 LGHSVSRATNGVEA
+635 LGHSVSKATNGVEA
-649 IDCANIQSFDIIFMD
+649 LDCANIQSFDIIFMD

-742 FPPVLTELFE
+742 FSPVLTELFE

-769 LDVFIQQYI
+769 LDVFIQQSI

-846 DLTP
+846 DFTP

>member
-1 MNTELKAYRFVVLA
+1 MNAELKGYRFVVLV

-27 VSKLFSDLQYLS
+27 VSKLFSDLQDLS
-39 VSEGTTQTQWHSS
+39 VSKGNTQTRWHSS
-52 QFETQV
+52 QFETQI
-58 ADLDSILTVN
+58 ADLDSILTEN

-78 IRQKINIVLSNL
+78 IRQKINIVLSKL

-98 ILNFRENPELVTSV
+98 LLNFWENPGLGASGLM
-112 WTPLF
+112 PLF
-117 QFETRAIAIANKPA
+117 QFETRAIAIADKPA
-131 QITPSDLLDLRDIL
+131 QITTSDLLDLRDIL
-145 RKARPVVHNISLRGA
+145 RKARPVARKISLRGA
-160 ELAGAKST
+160 ELAGVQST
-168 ERRNIFARQ
+168 KRRTKFARQ
-177 LVWTGS
+177 LTWTGG
-183 FSIGFLIMLASL
+183 FAIGFLIMLASL

-204 SAMRRGDALSASSR
+204 SAIRRAAALTASSK
-218 QLSAT
+218 QLAAT
-223 VAGALDAI
+223 VAGSLDAI
-231 VIADSFSKIIEYNN
+231 VIADSFSKIIEYNA
-245 SAEGIFG
+245 SAEGVFG
-252 WAREEIIGGKM
+252 WTRKEIIGRTM

-268 PEGLRDAYKKAM
+268 PEGLRDTYKNAM
-280 EQPFLQD
+280 NQPLLQD
-287 EPEAFYPTCFELSG
+287 RSEAIYPTRFELSG
-301 RRKNGEEFPVELNIT
+301 RRKNGEEFPVELNMT

-343 IEARDRAERADKAKS
+343 IEARDRAESADKAKS

-369 TPLAGIVGIMDL
+369 TPLAGIIGIMDL
-381 LKTTKLTQKQDRYIQ
+381 LKTTKLSQKQDRYIQ
-396 IATSSSKVLLEHI
+396 IATSSSTVLLDHI
-409 NEALDITRIDVG
+409 NEALNITRIDVG
-421 KSELSSQ
+421 KLELSSQ
-428 EFYLELNSEEFN
+428 EFN
-440 LSDLVETLVA
+440 LPDLAETLVEV
-450 ILDPLANQ
+450 LEPLSNQ
-458 KDLDLR
+458 KNLDLR
-464 LQLDDNIKSNFM
+464 LQLANNIKSNFM

-558 YISRKI
+558 HISRKI

-580 GAEFTMSLPLERV
+580 GAEFTLSLPLEKV
-593 RKIDVKVAEPASFP
+593 RKIDGKVAEPASFP
-607 HKANQNLSILVVEDN
+607 HKENQNLSILVVEDN

-627 VLSDMIKG
+627 VLGDMLKG

-649 IDCANIQSFDIIFMD
+649 LDCANIQSFDIIFMD

-672 IETTHRIRADSK
+672 IEATHRIRADSK
-684 LNSKACIV
+684 LNSKACIF

-742 FPPVLTELFE
+742 FSPVLTELFE

-769 LDVFIQQYI
+769 LDVFIQQSI

-846 DLTP
+846 DFTP

>member
-1 MNTELKAYRFVVLA
+1 MNTELKGYRFVVLV

-27 VSKLFSDLQYLS
+27 ASKLFSDLQDLS
-39 VSEGTTQTQWHSS
+39 VSEGTTQTRWHSS
-52 QFETQV
+52 EFEIQV
-58 ADLDSILTVN
+58 ADLDSILTEN

-78 IRQKINIVLSNL
+78 IRQKINIVLSRL
-90 FVLKNDPY
+90 FVLKNNPY
-98 ILNFRENPELVTSV
+98 LLNFWQNPGLGASGLI
-112 WTPLF
+112 PLF
-117 QFETRAIAIANKPA
+117 QFETRAIAIADKPA
-131 QITPSDLLDLRDIL
+131 QITPSDLLDFRDIL
-145 RKARPVVHNISLRGA
+145 RKARPVVRKISLRGV
-160 ELAGAKST
+160 ELAAAQST
-168 ERRNIFARQ
+168 KRRTKFARQ
-177 LVWTGS
+177 LTWTGG
-183 FSIGFLIMLASL
+183 FAIGFLIMLASL
-195 LLLMDRMLL
+195 LLLMDLMLL
-204 SAMRRGDALSASSR
+204 SAMRRAAALTASSR
-218 QLSAT
+218 QLAAT
-223 VAGALDAI
+223 VAGSLDAI
-231 VIADSFSKIIEYNN
+231 VIADSFSKIIEYNA
-245 SAEGIFG
+245 SAEGVFG
-252 WAREEIIGGKM
+252 WTRKEIIGRTM

-268 PEGLRDAYKKAM
+268 PEGLRDAYKNAM
-280 EQPFLQD
+280 NQPLLQD
-287 EPEAFYPTCFELSG
+287 RSEAIYPTRFELSG
-301 RRKNGEEFPVELNIT
+301 RRKNGEEFPVELNMT

-343 IEARDRAERADKAKS
+343 IEARDRAESADKAKS

-381 LKTTKLTQKQDRYIQ
+381 LKTTKLSQKQDRYIQ
-396 IATSSSKVLLEHI
+396 IATSSSTVLLDHI
-409 NEALDITRIDVG
+409 NEALNITRIDVG
-421 KSELSSQ
+421 KLELSSQ
-428 EFYLELNSEEFN
+428 EFN
-440 LSDLVETLVA
+440 LPDLVETLIEV
-450 ILDPLANQ
+450 LEPLSNQ
-458 KDLDLR
+458 KNLDLR
-464 LQLDDNIKSNFM
+464 LQLANNIESNFM

-537 EEFVAIT
+537 EAFVAIT

-558 YISRKI
+558 HISRKI
-564 ARLMG
+564 ARFMG

-580 GAEFTMSLPLERV
+580 GAEFTLSLPLERV
-593 RKIDVKVAEPASFP
+593 RKIDGKVAEPASFP
-607 HKANQNLSILVVEDN
+607 HKENQNLSILVVEDN

-627 VLSDMIKG
+627 VLGDMLKG

-649 IDCANIQSFDIIFMD
+649 LDCANIQSFDIIFMD

-742 FPPVLTELFE
+742 FSPVLTELFE

-769 LDVFIQQYI
+769 LDVFIQQSI

-846 DLTP
+846 DFTP

>member
-1 MNTELKAYRFVVLA
+1 MNAELKGYRFVVLV

-27 VSKLFSDLQYLS
+27 VSKLFSDLQDLS
-39 VSEGTTQTQWHSS
+39 VSKGNTQTRWHSS
-52 QFETQV
+52 QFETQI
-58 ADLDSILTVN
+58 ADLDSILTEN

-78 IRQKINIVLSNL
+78 IRQKINIVLSKL
-90 FVLKNDPY
+90 FVLKNNPY
-98 ILNFRENPELVTSV
+98 ILNFWENPDLGASGLM
-112 WTPLF
+112 PLF
-117 QFETRAIAIANKPA
+117 QFETRAIAIADKPA

-145 RKARPVVHNISLRGA
+145 RKARPVVRKISLRSV
-160 ELAGAKST
+160 ELAAAQST
-168 ERRNIFARQ
+168 KRRMKFARQ
-177 LVWTGS
+177 LTWTGG
-183 FSIGFLIMLASL
+183 FAIGFLIMLASL

-204 SAMRRGDALSASSR
+204 SAIRRAAALTASSR
-218 QLSAT
+218 QLAAT
-223 VAGALDAI
+223 VAGSLDAI
-231 VIADSFSKIIEYNN
+231 VIADSFSKIIEYNA
-245 SAEGIFG
+245 SAEGVFG
-252 WAREEIIGGKM
+252 WTRKEIIGRTM

-268 PEGLRDAYKKAM
+268 PEGLRDTYKNAM
-280 EQPFLQD
+280 NQPLLQD
-287 EPEAFYPTCFELSG
+287 RSEAIYPTRFELSG
-301 RRKNGEEFPVELNIT
+301 RRKNGEEFPVELNMT

-343 IEARDRAERADKAKS
+343 IEARDRAESADKAKS

-369 TPLAGIVGIMDL
+369 TPLAGIIGIMDL
-381 LKTTKLTQKQDRYIQ
+381 LKTTKLSQKQDRYIQ
-396 IATSSSKVLLEHI
+396 IATSSSTVLLDHI
-409 NEALDITRIDVG
+409 NEALNITRIDVG
-421 KSELSSQ
+421 KLELSSQ
-428 EFYLELNSEEFN
+428 EFN
-440 LSDLVETLVA
+440 LPDLAETLVEV
-450 ILDPLANQ
+450 LEPLSKKKN
-458 KDLDLR
+458 LDLR
-464 LQLDDNIKSNFM
+464 LQLANNIESNFM

-484 ILTNLLGNAIKF
+484 ILINLLGNAIKF

-558 YISRKI
+558 HISRKI

-569 GDVMVKSDIGK
+569 GDIMVKSDIGK
-580 GAEFTMSLPLERV
+580 GAEFTLSLPLERV
-593 RKIDVKVAEPASFP
+593 RKIDGKVAEPASFP
-607 HKANQNLSILVVEDN
+607 HKENQNLSILVVEDN

-627 VLSDMIKG
+627 VLGDMLKG

-649 IDCANIQSFDIIFMD
+649 LDCANIQSFDIIFMD

-727 ISDIVSNDQFAVIDE
+727 IYDIVSNYQFAVIDE
-742 FPPVLTELFE
+742 FSPVLTELFE

-769 LDVFIQQYI
+769 LDVFIQQSI

-823 VTDLTNSIQSLRNIA
+823 LTDLTNSIQSLRNIA

-846 DLTP
+846 DFTP

>member
-1 MNTELKAYRFVVLA
+1 MNTELKGYRFVVLV

-27 VSKLFSDLQYLS
+27 VSKLFSDLQDLS
-39 VSEGTTQTQWHSS
+39 VSEGTTQTGWHSS
-52 QFETQV
+52 EFEIQV
-58 ADLDSILTVN
+58 ADLDSILTEN

-78 IRQKINIVLSNL
+78 IRQKINIVLSRL
-90 FVLKNDPY
+90 FVLKNNPY
-98 ILNFRENPELVTSV
+98 LLNFWQNPGLGASGLI
-112 WTPLF
+112 PLF
-117 QFETRAIAIANKPA
+117 QFETRAIAIADKPA

-145 RKARPVVHNISLRGA
+145 RKARPVVRKISLRGV
-160 ELAGAKST
+160 ELAAAQST
-168 ERRNIFARQ
+168 KRRTKFARQ
-177 LVWTGS
+177 LTWTGG
-183 FSIGFLIMLASL
+183 FAIGFLIMLASL
-195 LLLMDRMLL
+195 LLLMDLMLL
-204 SAMRRGDALSASSR
+204 SAMRRAAALTASSR
-218 QLSAT
+218 QLAAT
-223 VAGALDAI
+223 VAGSLDAI
-231 VIADSFSKIIEYNN
+231 VIADSFSKIIEYNA
-245 SAEGIFG
+245 SAEGVFG
-252 WAREEIIGGKM
+252 WTRKEIIGRTM

-268 PEGLRDAYKKAM
+268 LEGLKDAYKNAM
-280 EQPFLQD
+280 DQPLLQD
-287 EPEAFYPTCFELSG
+287 RSETLYPTRFELSG
-301 RRKNGEEFPVELNIT
+301 RRKNGEEFPVELNMT

-343 IEARDRAERADKAKS
+343 IEARDRAESADKAKS

-381 LKTTKLTQKQDRYIQ
+381 LKTTKLSQKQDRYIQ
-396 IATSSSKVLLEHI
+396 IATSSSTVLLDHI
-409 NEALDITRIDVG
+409 NEALNITRIDVG
-421 KSELSSQ
+421 KLELSSQ
-428 EFYLELNSEEFN
+428 EFN
-440 LSDLVETLVA
+440 LPDLAETLVEV
-450 ILDPLANQ
+450 LEPLSNQ
-458 KDLDLR
+458 KNLDLR
-464 LQLDDNIKSNFM
+464 LQLANNIESNFM

-558 YISRKI
+558 HISRKI

-569 GDVMVKSDIGK
+569 GDIMVKSDIGK
-580 GAEFTMSLPLERV
+580 GAEFTLSLPLERV
-593 RKIDVKVAEPASFP
+593 RKIDGKVAEPASFP
-607 HKANQNLSILVVEDN
+607 HKENQNLSILVVEDN

-627 VLSDMIKG
+627 VLGDMLKG

-649 IDCANIQSFDIIFMD
+649 LDCANIQSFDIIFMD

-742 FPPVLTELFE
+742 FSPVLTELFE

-769 LDVFIQQYI
+769 LDVFIQQSI

-846 DLTP
+846 DFTP

>member
-27 VSKLFSDLQYLS
+27 VSKLFSDLQDLS
-39 VSEGTTQTQWHSS
+39 VSDGTTQGRWHSS

-58 ADLDSILTVN
+58 ADLDSILTEN
-68 IANVDLQRDA
+68 IANVDLQRDEVQ
-78 IRQKINIVLSNL
+78 QKINIVLSKL

-98 ILNFRENPELVTSV
+98 ILNFGENPELVTSV
-112 WTPLF
+112 LMPLF
-117 QFETRAIAIANKPA
+117 QFETRAIAIADKPT
-131 QITPSDLLDLRDIL
+131 QITTSDLLDLRDLL
-145 RKARPVVHNISLRGA
+145 RKARPLVRKISLHGV
-160 ELAGAKST
+160 ELAAAQST
-168 ERRNIFARQ
+168 KRRTKFARQ
-177 LVWTGS
+177 LTWTGG
-183 FSIGFLIMLASL
+183 FAIGFLIMLASL

-204 SAMRRGDALSASSR
+204 SAIRRAAALTASSR
-218 QLSAT
+218 QLAAT
-223 VAGALDAI
+223 VAGSLDAI
-231 VIADSFSKIIEYNN
+231 VIADSFSKIIEYNA
-245 SAEGIFG
+245 SAEGVFG
-252 WAREEIIGGKM
+252 WTRKEIIGRTM

-268 PEGLRDAYKKAM
+268 PEGLRDAYKNAM
-280 EQPFLQD
+280 NQPFLQD
-287 EPEAFYPTCFELSG
+287 RSEAIYPTRFELSG
-301 RRKNGEEFPVELNIT
+301 RRKNGEEFPVELNMT

-343 IEARDRAERADKAKS
+343 IEARDRAESADKAKS

-381 LKTTKLTQKQDRYIQ
+381 LKTTKLSQKQDRYIQ
-396 IATSSSKVLLEHI
+396 IATSSSTVLLDHI
-409 NEALDITRIDVG
+409 NEALNITRIDVG
-421 KSELSSQ
+421 KLELSSQ
-428 EFYLELNSEEFN
+428 EFN
-440 LSDLVETLVA
+440 LPDLAETLVEV
-450 ILDPLANQ
+450 LEPLSNQ
-458 KDLDLR
+458 KNLDLR
-464 LQLDDNIKSNFM
+464 LQLANNIESNFM

-580 GAEFTMSLPLERV
+580 GAEFTLSLPLEKV
-593 RKIDVKVAEPASFP
+593 RKIDGKVAEPASFP
-607 HKANQNLSILVVEDN
+607 HKENQNLSILVVEDN

-627 VLSDMIKG
+627 VLGDMLKG

-649 IDCANIQSFDIIFMD
+649 LDCANIQSFDIIFMD

>member
-1 MNTELKAYRFVVLA
+1 MNAELKGYRFVVLV

-27 VSKLFSDLQYLS
+27 VSKLFSDLQDLS
-39 VSEGTTQTQWHSS
+39 VSKGNTQTRWHSS
-52 QFETQV
+52 QFETQI
-58 ADLDSILTVN
+58 ADLDSILTEN

-78 IRQKINIVLSNL
+78 IRQKINIVLSKL
-90 FVLKNDPY
+90 FVLKNNPY
-98 ILNFRENPELVTSV
+98 ILNFWENPDLGASGLM
-112 WTPLF
+112 PLF
-117 QFETRAIAIANKPA
+117 QFETRAIAIADKPA

-145 RKARPVVHNISLRGA
+145 RKARPVVRKISLHSV
-160 ELAGAKST
+160 ELAAAQST
-168 ERRNIFARQ
+168 KRRMKFARQ
-177 LVWTGS
+177 LTWTGG
-183 FSIGFLIMLASL
+183 FAIGFLIMLASL

-204 SAMRRGDALSASSR
+204 SAIRRAAALTASSR
-218 QLSAT
+218 QLAAT
-223 VAGALDAI
+223 VAGSLDAI
-231 VIADSFSKIIEYNN
+231 VIADSFSKIIEYNA
-245 SAEGIFG
+245 SAEGVFG
-252 WAREEIIGGKM
+252 WTRKEIIGRTM

-268 PEGLRDAYKKAM
+268 PEGLRDTYKNAM
-280 EQPFLQD
+280 NQPLLQD
-287 EPEAFYPTCFELSG
+287 RSEAIYPTRFELSG
-301 RRKNGEEFPVELNIT
+301 RRKNGEEFPVELNMT

-343 IEARDRAERADKAKS
+343 IEARDRAESADKAKS

-369 TPLAGIVGIMDL
+369 TPLAGIIGIMDL
-381 LKTTKLTQKQDRYIQ
+381 LKTTKLSQKQDRYIQ
-396 IATSSSKVLLEHI
+396 IATSSSTVLLDHI
-409 NEALDITRIDVG
+409 NEALNITRIDVG
-421 KSELSSQ
+421 KLELSSQ
-428 EFYLELNSEEFN
+428 EFN
-440 LSDLVETLVA
+440 LPDLAETLVEV
-450 ILDPLANQ
+450 LEPLSKKKN
-458 KDLDLR
+458 LDLR
-464 LQLDDNIKSNFM
+464 LQLANNIESNFM

-484 ILTNLLGNAIKF
+484 ILINLLGNAIKF

-558 YISRKI
+558 HISRKI

-569 GDVMVKSDIGK
+569 GDIMVKSDIGK
-580 GAEFTMSLPLERV
+580 GAEFTLSLPLERV
-593 RKIDVKVAEPASFP
+593 RKIDGKVAEPASFP
-607 HKANQNLSILVVEDN
+607 HKENQNLSILVVEDN

-627 VLSDMIKG
+627 VLGDMLKG

-649 IDCANIQSFDIIFMD
+649 LDCANIQSFDIIFMD

-727 ISDIVSNDQFAVIDE
+727 IYDIVSNYQFAVIDE
-742 FPPVLTELFE
+742 FSPVLTELFE

-769 LDVFIQQYI
+769 LDVFIQQSI

-823 VTDLTNSIQSLRNIA
+823 LTDLTNSIQSLRNIA

-846 DLTP
+846 DFTP

>member
-1 MNTELKAYRFVVLA
+1 
-15 GLGLLTILLALM
+15 
-27 VSKLFSDLQYLS
+27 
-39 VSEGTTQTQWHSS
+39 
-52 QFETQV
+52 
-58 ADLDSILTVN
+58 
-68 IANVDLQRDA
+68 
-78 IRQKINIVLSNL
+78 
-90 FVLKNDPY
+90 
-98 ILNFRENPELVTSV
+98 
-112 WTPLF
+112 
-117 QFETRAIAIANKPA
+117 
-131 QITPSDLLDLRDIL
+131 
-145 RKARPVVHNISLRGA
+145 
-160 ELAGAKST
+160 
-168 ERRNIFARQ
+168 
-177 LVWTGS
+177 
-183 FSIGFLIMLASL
+183 
-195 LLLMDRMLL
+195 MDRMLL
-204 SAMRRGDALSASSR
+204 SAMRRAAALTASSR
-218 QLSAT
+218 QLAAT
-223 VAGALDAI
+223 VAGSLDAI
-231 VIADSFSKIIEYNN
+231 VIADSFSKIIEYNT
-245 SAEGIFG
+245 SAEGVFG
-252 WAREEIIGGKM
+252 WTREEIIGRTM

-268 PEGLRDAYKKAM
+268 PEGLRDAYKNAM
-280 EQPFLQD
+280 NQPLLQD
-287 EPEAFYPTCFELSG
+287 RSEAIYPTRFELSG
-301 RRKNGEEFPVELNIT
+301 RRKNGEEFPVELNMT

-343 IEARDRAERADKAKS
+343 IEARDRAESADKAKS

-381 LKTTKLTQKQDRYIQ
+381 LKTTKLSQKQDRYIQ
-396 IATSSSKVLLEHI
+396 IATSSSTVLLDHI
-409 NEALDITRIDVG
+409 NEALNITRIDVG
-421 KSELSSQ
+421 KLELSSQ
-428 EFYLELNSEEFN
+428 EFN
-440 LSDLVETLVA
+440 LPDLAETLVEV
-450 ILDPLANQ
+450 LEPLSNQ
-458 KDLDLR
+458 KNLDLR
-464 LQLDDNIKSNFM
+464 LQLANNIESNFM

-558 YISRKI
+558 HISRKI

-580 GAEFTMSLPLERV
+580 GAEFTLSLPLERV
-593 RKIDVKVAEPASFP
+593 RKIDGKVAEPASFP
-607 HKANQNLSILVVEDN
+607 HKENQNLSILVVEDN

-627 VLSDMIKG
+627 VLGDMLKG

-649 IDCANIQSFDIIFMD
+649 LDCANIQSFDIIFMD

-742 FPPVLTELFE
+742 FSPVLTELFE

-769 LDVFIQQYI
+769 LDVFIQQSI

>member
-1 MNTELKAYRFVVLA
+1 MNTELKAYRFVVLV

-27 VSKLFSDLQYLS
+27 ASKLFSDLQDLS
-39 VSEGTTQTQWHSS
+39 VSDGTTKTRWHSS
-52 QFETQV
+52 RFETQV
-58 ADLDSILTVN
+58 ADLDSILTEN

-78 IRQKINIVLSNL
+78 IRQKINIVLSKL

-98 ILNFRENPELVTSV
+98 LLNFWENPGLGASGLM
-112 WTPLF
+112 PLF
-117 QFETRAIAIANKPA
+117 QFETRLIAIADKPA
-131 QITPSDLLDLRDIL
+131 QITPSDLLDLRDML
-145 RKARPVVHNISLRGA
+145 RKARPVVRKISLRGV
-160 ELAGAKST
+160 ELAAAQST
-168 ERRNIFARQ
+168 RRRMKFARQ
-177 LVWTGS
+177 LTWTGG
-183 FSIGFLIMLASL
+183 FAIGFLFILASL

-204 SAMRRGDALSASSR
+204 SAMRRAAALSASSR
-218 QLSAT
+218 QLAAT
-223 VAGALDAI
+223 VAGSLDAI
-231 VIADSFSKIIEYNN
+231 VIADSFSKIIEYNA
-245 SAEGIFG
+245 SAEGVFG
-252 WAREEIIGGKM
+252 WTRKEIIGRTM

-268 PEGLRDAYKKAM
+268 PEGLRDAYKNAM
-280 EQPFLQD
+280 NQPLLQYRS
-287 EPEAFYPTCFELSG
+287 EALYPTRFELSG
-301 RRKNGEEFPVELNIT
+301 RRKNGEEFPVELNMT

-343 IEARDRAERADKAKS
+343 IEARDRAESADKAKS

-381 LKTTKLTQKQDRYIQ
+381 LKTTKLSQKQDRYIQ
-396 IATSSSKVLLEHI
+396 IATSSSTVLLDHI
-409 NEALDITRIDVG
+409 NEALNITRIDVG
-421 KSELSSQ
+421 KLELFSQ
-428 EFYLELNSEEFN
+428 EFN
-440 LSDLVETLVA
+440 LPDLAETLVEV
-450 ILDPLANQ
+450 LEPLSNQ
-458 KDLDLR
+458 KNLDLR
-464 LQLDDNIKSNFM
+464 LQLANNIGSNVM

-484 ILTNLLGNAIKF
+484 ILTNLLGNSIKF
-496 TDQGNINFSITGSD
+496 TDQGNINFSITASD

-524 GLGIAPENHQKIF
+524 GMGIAPENHQRIF

-558 YISRKI
+558 HISRKI

-580 GAEFTMSLPLERV
+580 GAEFTLSLPLERV
-593 RKIDVKVAEPASFP
+593 SKIDGKVVEPAYFS
-607 HKANQNLSILVVEDN
+607 HKNHQNINTLVVEDN

-627 VLSDMIKG
+627 VLGDMLKG
-635 LGHSVSRATNGVEA
+635 LGHSVNSATNGVEA
-649 IDCANIQSFDIIFMD
+649 LDCANIQSFDIIFMD

-727 ISDIVSNDQFAVIDE
+727 ISDIVSNDQFVVIDD
-742 FPPVLTELFE
+742 FSPVLTELFE

-769 LDVFIQQYI
+769 LDVFIQQSI

-846 DLTP
+846 DFTP

>member
-1 MNTELKAYRFVVLA
+1 MNAELKGYRFVVLV

-27 VSKLFSDLQYLS
+27 VSKLFSDLQDLS
-39 VSEGTTQTQWHSS
+39 VSKGNTQTRWHSS
-52 QFETQV
+52 QFETQI
-58 ADLDSILTVN
+58 ADLDSILTEN

-78 IRQKINIVLSNL
+78 IRQKINIVLSKL

-98 ILNFRENPELVTSV
+98 LLNFWENPGLGASGLM
-112 WTPLF
+112 PLF
-117 QFETRAIAIANKPA
+117 QFETRAIAIADKPA

-145 RKARPVVHNISLRGA
+145 RKARPVVRKISLRSV
-160 ELAGAKST
+160 ELAAAQST
-168 ERRNIFARQ
+168 KRRMKFARQ
-177 LVWTGS
+177 LTWTGG
-183 FSIGFLIMLASL
+183 FAIGFLIMLASL

-204 SAMRRGDALSASSR
+204 SAIRRAAALTASSR
-218 QLSAT
+218 QLAAT
-223 VAGALDAI
+223 VAGSLDAI
-231 VIADSFSKIIEYNN
+231 VIADSFSKIIEYNA
-245 SAEGIFG
+245 SAEGVFG
-252 WAREEIIGGKM
+252 WTRKEIIGRTM

-268 PEGLRDAYKKAM
+268 PEGLRDTYKNAM
-280 EQPFLQD
+280 NQPLLQD
-287 EPEAFYPTCFELSG
+287 SSEAIYPTRFELSG
-301 RRKNGEEFPVELNIT
+301 RRKNGEEFPVELNMT

-343 IEARDRAERADKAKS
+343 IEARDRAESADKAKS

-369 TPLAGIVGIMDL
+369 TPLAGIIGIMDL
-381 LKTTKLTQKQDRYIQ
+381 LKTTKLSQKQDRYIQ
-396 IATSSSKVLLEHI
+396 IATSSSTVLLDHI
-409 NEALDITRIDVG
+409 NEALNITRIDVG
-421 KSELSSQ
+421 KLELSSQ
-428 EFYLELNSEEFN
+428 EFN
-440 LSDLVETLVA
+440 LPDLAETLVEV
-450 ILDPLANQ
+450 LEPLSKKKN
-458 KDLDLR
+458 LDLR
-464 LQLDDNIKSNFM
+464 LQLANNIESNFM

-484 ILTNLLGNAIKF
+484 ILINLLGNAIKF

-558 YISRKI
+558 HISRKI

-569 GDVMVKSDIGK
+569 GDIMVKSDIGK
-580 GAEFTMSLPLERV
+580 GAEFTLSLPLERV
-593 RKIDVKVAEPASFP
+593 RKIDGKVAEPASFP
-607 HKANQNLSILVVEDN
+607 HKENQNLSILVVEDN

-627 VLSDMIKG
+627 VLGDMLKG

-649 IDCANIQSFDIIFMD
+649 LDCANIQSFDIIFMD

-742 FPPVLTELFE
+742 FSQVLTELFE

-769 LDVFIQQYI
+769 LDVFIQQSI

-846 DLTP
+846 DFTP

>member
-1 MNTELKAYRFVVLA
+1 MNTELKGYRFVVLV

-27 VSKLFSDLQYLS
+27 VSKLFSDLQDLS
-39 VSEGTTQTQWHSS
+39 VSDGTTQGRWHSS

-58 ADLDSILTVN
+58 ADLDSILTEN
-68 IANVDLQRDA
+68 IANVDLQRDEV
-78 IRQKINIVLSNL
+78 RQKINIVLSKL

-98 ILNFRENPELVTSV
+98 ILNFGENPELVTSV
-112 WTPLF
+112 LMPLF
-117 QFETRAIAIANKPA
+117 QFETRAIAIADKPT
-131 QITPSDLLDLRDIL
+131 QITTSDLLDLRDIL
-145 RKARPVVHNISLRGA
+145 RKARPVVRKISLHGV
-160 ELAGAKST
+160 ELAAAQST
-168 ERRNIFARQ
+168 KRRTKFARQ
-177 LVWTGS
+177 LTWTGG
-183 FSIGFLIMLASL
+183 FAIGFLIMLVSL

-204 SAMRRGDALSASSR
+204 SAMRRAAALSASSR
-218 QLSAT
+218 QLAAT
-223 VAGALDAI
+223 VAGSLDAI
-231 VIADSFSKIIEYNN
+231 VIADSFSKIIEYNT
-245 SAEGIFG
+245 SAEGVFG
-252 WAREEIIGGKM
+252 WTREEIIGRTM

-268 PEGLRDAYKKAM
+268 LEGLKDAYKNAM
-280 EQPFLQD
+280 DQPLLQD
-287 EPEAFYPTCFELSG
+287 RSETLYPTRFELSG
-301 RRKNGEEFPVELNIT
+301 RRKNGEEFPVELNMT

-343 IEARDRAERADKAKS
+343 IEARDRAESADKAKS

-381 LKTTKLTQKQDRYIQ
+381 LKTTKLSQKQDRYIQ
-396 IATSSSKVLLEHI
+396 IATSSSTVLLDHI
-409 NEALDITRIDVG
+409 NEALNITRIDVG
-421 KSELSSQ
+421 KLELSSQ
-428 EFYLELNSEEFN
+428 EFN
-440 LSDLVETLVA
+440 LPDLAETLVEV
-450 ILDPLANQ
+450 LEPLSNQ
-458 KDLDLR
+458 KNLDLR
-464 LQLDDNIKSNFM
+464 LQLANNIESNFM

-496 TDQGNINFSITGSD
+496 TDQGNVNFSITGSD
-510 GPETSFVHFIISDT
+510 GPETSFVDFIISDT

-558 YISRKI
+558 HISRKI
-564 ARLMG
+564 ARFMG

-580 GAEFTMSLPLERV
+580 GAEFTLSLPLERV
-593 RKIDVKVAEPASFP
+593 RKIDGKVAKPASFP
-607 HKANQNLSILVVEDN
+607 HKENQNLSILVVEDN

-627 VLSDMIKG
+627 VLGDMLKG
-635 LGHSVSRATNGVEA
+635 LGHSVSKATNGVEA
-649 IDCANIQSFDIIFMD
+649 LDCANIQSFDIIFMD

-742 FPPVLTELFE
+742 FSPVLTELFE

-769 LDVFIQQYI
+769 LDVFIQQSI

-846 DLTP
+846 DFTP

>member
-1 MNTELKAYRFVVLA
+1 MNAELKGYRFVVLV

-27 VSKLFSDLQYLS
+27 VSKLFSDLQDLS
-39 VSEGTTQTQWHSS
+39 VSKGNTQTRWHSS
-52 QFETQV
+52 QFETQI
-58 ADLDSILTVN
+58 ADLDSILTEN

-78 IRQKINIVLSNL
+78 IRQKINIVLSKL

-98 ILNFRENPELVTSV
+98 LLNFWQNPGQAASGLI
-112 WTPLF
+112 PLF
-117 QFETRAIAIANKPA
+117 QFETRAIAIADKPA

-145 RKARPVVHNISLRGA
+145 RKARPVVRKISLHSV
-160 ELAGAKST
+160 ELAAAQST
-168 ERRNIFARQ
+168 KRRMKFARQ
-177 LVWTGS
+177 LTWTGG
-183 FSIGFLIMLASL
+183 FAIGFLIMLASL

-204 SAMRRGDALSASSR
+204 SAIRRAAALTASSR
-218 QLSAT
+218 QLAAT
-223 VAGALDAI
+223 VAGSLDAI
-231 VIADSFSKIIEYNN
+231 VIADSFSKIIEYNA
-245 SAEGIFG
+245 SAEGVFG
-252 WAREEIIGGKM
+252 WTRKEIIGRTM

-268 PEGLRDAYKKAM
+268 PEGLRDTYKNAM
-280 EQPFLQD
+280 NQPLLQD
-287 EPEAFYPTCFELSG
+287 SSEAIYPTRFELSG
-301 RRKNGEEFPVELNIT
+301 RRKNGEEFPVELNMT

-343 IEARDRAERADKAKS
+343 IEARDRAESADKAKS

-369 TPLAGIVGIMDL
+369 TPLAGIIGIMDL
-381 LKTTKLTQKQDRYIQ
+381 LKTTKLSQKQDRYIQ
-396 IATSSSKVLLEHI
+396 IATSSSTVLLDHI
-409 NEALDITRIDVG
+409 NEALNITRIDVG
-421 KSELSSQ
+421 KLELSSQ
-428 EFYLELNSEEFN
+428 EFN
-440 LSDLVETLVA
+440 LPDLAETLVEV
-450 ILDPLANQ
+450 LEPLSKKKN
-458 KDLDLR
+458 LDLR
-464 LQLDDNIKSNFM
+464 LQLANNIESNFM

-484 ILTNLLGNAIKF
+484 ILINLLGNAIKF

-558 YISRKI
+558 HISRKI

-569 GDVMVKSDIGK
+569 GDIMVKSDIGK
-580 GAEFTMSLPLERV
+580 GAEFTLSLPLERV
-593 RKIDVKVAEPASFP
+593 RKIDGKVAEPASFP
-607 HKANQNLSILVVEDN
+607 HKENQNLSILVVEDN

-627 VLSDMIKG
+627 VLGDMLKG

-649 IDCANIQSFDIIFMD
+649 LDCANIQSFDIIFMD

-742 FPPVLTELFE
+742 FSPVLTELFE

-769 LDVFIQQYI
+769 LDVFIQQSI

-846 DLTP
+846 DFTP

>member
-1 MNTELKAYRFVVLA
+1 MNTELKGYRFVVLV

-27 VSKLFSDLQYLS
+27 VSKLFSDLQDLS
-39 VSEGTTQTQWHSS
+39 VSEGTTQTRWHSS
-52 QFETQV
+52 QFEIQV
-58 ADLDSILTVN
+58 ADLDSILTEN

-78 IRQKINIVLSNL
+78 IRQKINIVLSKL

-98 ILNFRENPELVTSV
+98 LLNFWENPGLGASGLM
-112 WTPLF
+112 PLF
-117 QFETRAIAIANKPA
+117 QFETRAIAIADKPT
-131 QITPSDLLDLRDIL
+131 QITTSDLLDLRDLL
-145 RKARPVVHNISLRGA
+145 RKARPLVRKISLHGV
-160 ELAGAKST
+160 ELAGAQST
-168 ERRNIFARQ
+168 KRRTKFARQ
-177 LVWTGS
+177 LTWTGG
-183 FSIGFLIMLASL
+183 FAICFLIMLASL
-195 LLLMDRMLL
+195 LLLMDRMLI
-204 SAMRRGDALSASSR
+204 SAMRRAAALTASSR
-218 QLSAT
+218 QLAAT
-223 VAGALDAI
+223 VAGSLDAI
-231 VIADSFSKIIEYNN
+231 VIADSFSKIIEYNA
-245 SAEGIFG
+245 SAEGVFG
-252 WAREEIIGGKM
+252 WTRKEIIGGTM

-268 PEGLRDAYKKAM
+268 PEGLRDAYKNAM
-280 EQPFLQD
+280 NQPLLQD
-287 EPEAFYPTCFELSG
+287 RSEALYPTRFELSG
-301 RRKNGEEFPVELNIT
+301 RRKNGEEFPVELNMT

-343 IEARDRAERADKAKS
+343 IEARDRAESADKAKS

-381 LKTTKLTQKQDRYIQ
+381 LKTTKLSQKQDRYIQ
-396 IATSSSKVLLEHI
+396 IATSSSTVLLDHI
-409 NEALDITRIDVG
+409 NEALNITRIDVG
-421 KSELSSQ
+421 KLELSSQ
-428 EFYLELNSEEFN
+428 EFN
-440 LSDLVETLVA
+440 LPDLVETLVEV
-450 ILDPLANQ
+450 LEPLSNQ
-458 KDLDLR
+458 KNLDLR
-464 LQLDDNIKSNFM
+464 LQLANNIESNFM

-558 YISRKI
+558 HISRKI

-580 GAEFTMSLPLERV
+580 GAEFTLSLPLERV
-593 RKIDVKVAEPASFP
+593 RKIDGKVAEPASFP
-607 HKANQNLSILVVEDN
+607 HKENQNLSILVVEDN

-627 VLSDMIKG
+627 VLGDMLKG

-649 IDCANIQSFDIIFMD
+649 LDCANIQSFDIIFMD

-742 FPPVLTELFE
+742 FSPVLTELFE

-769 LDVFIQQYI
+769 LDIFIQQSI

-846 DLTP
+846 DFTP

>member
-1 MNTELKAYRFVVLA
+1 MNTELKGYRFVVLV

-27 VSKLFSDLQYLS
+27 VSKLFSDLQDLS
-39 VSEGTTQTQWHSS
+39 VSDGTTQGRWHSS

-58 ADLDSILTVN
+58 ADLDSILTEN
-68 IANVDLQRDA
+68 IANVDLQRDEVQ
-78 IRQKINIVLSNL
+78 QKINIVLSKL

-98 ILNFRENPELVTSV
+98 ILNFGENPELVTSV
-112 WTPLF
+112 LMPLF
-117 QFETRAIAIANKPA
+117 QFETRAIAIADKPT
-131 QITPSDLLDLRDIL
+131 QITTSDLLDLRDIL
-145 RKARPVVHNISLRGA
+145 RKARPVVRKISLHGV
-160 ELAGAKST
+160 ELAAAQSTKRRTKFAK
-168 ERRNIFARQ
+168 Q
-177 LVWTGS
+177 LTWTGG
-183 FSIGFLIMLASL
+183 FAIGFLIMLASL

-204 SAMRRGDALSASSR
+204 SAIRRAAALTASSR
-218 QLSAT
+218 QLAAT
-223 VAGALDAI
+223 VAGSLDAI
-231 VIADSFSKIIEYNN
+231 VIADSFSKIIEYNA
-245 SAEGIFG
+245 SAEGVFG
-252 WAREEIIGGKM
+252 WTRKEIIGRTM

-268 PEGLRDAYKKAM
+268 PEGLRDAYKNAM
-280 EQPFLQD
+280 NQPFLQD
-287 EPEAFYPTCFELSG
+287 RSEAIYPTRFELSG
-301 RRKNGEEFPVELNIT
+301 RRKNGEEFPVELNMT

-343 IEARDRAERADKAKS
+343 IEARDRAESADKAKS

-396 IATSSSKVLLEHI
+396 IATSSSTVLLDHI
-409 NEALDITRIDVG
+409 NEALNITRIDVG
-421 KSELSSQ
+421 KLELSSQ
-428 EFYLELNSEEFN
+428 EFN
-440 LSDLVETLVA
+440 LPDLAETLVEV
-450 ILDPLANQ
+450 LEPLSNQ
-458 KDLDLR
+458 KNLDLR
-464 LQLDDNIKSNFM
+464 LQLANNIESNFM

-558 YISRKI
+558 HISRKI

-580 GAEFTMSLPLERV
+580 GAEFTLSLPLERV
-593 RKIDVKVAEPASFP
+593 RKIDGKVAKPASFP
-607 HKANQNLSILVVEDN
+607 HKENQNLSILVVEDN

-627 VLSDMIKG
+627 VLGDMLKG

-649 IDCANIQSFDIIFMD
+649 LDCANIQSFDIIFMD

-742 FPPVLTELFE
+742 FSPVLTELFE

-769 LDVFIQQYI
+769 LDVFIQQSI

-846 DLTP
+846 DFTP

>member
-1 MNTELKAYRFVVLA
+1 MNTELKGYRFVVLV

-27 VSKLFSDLQYLS
+27 VSKLFSDLQDLS
-39 VSEGTTQTQWHSS
+39 VSEGTTQTRWHSS
-52 QFETQV
+52 EFEIQV
-58 ADLDSILTVN
+58 ADLDSILTEN

-78 IRQKINIVLSNL
+78 IRQKINIVLSRL
-90 FVLKNDPY
+90 FVLKNNPY
-98 ILNFRENPELVTSV
+98 LLNFWQNPGLGASGLI
-112 WTPLF
+112 PLF
-117 QFETRAIAIANKPA
+117 QFETRAIAIADNPT
-131 QITPSDLLDLRDIL
+131 QITTSDLSDLRDIL
-145 RKARPVVHNISLRGA
+145 RKARPVVRKISLRGV
-160 ELAGAKST
+160 ELAAAQST
-168 ERRNIFARQ
+168 KRRTKFARQ
-177 LVWTGS
+177 LTWTGG
-183 FSIGFLIMLASL
+183 FAIGFLIMLASL
-195 LLLMDRMLL
+195 LLLMDLMLL
-204 SAMRRGDALSASSR
+204 SAMRRAAALTASSR
-218 QLSAT
+218 QLAAT
-223 VAGALDAI
+223 VAGSLDAI
-231 VIADSFSKIIEYNN
+231 VIADSFSKIIEYNT
-245 SAEGIFG
+245 SAEGVFG
-252 WAREEIIGGKM
+252 WTREEIIGRTM

-268 PEGLRDAYKKAM
+268 LEGLKDAYKNAM
-280 EQPFLQD
+280 DQPLLQD
-287 EPEAFYPTCFELSG
+287 RSETLYPTRFELSG
-301 RRKNGEEFPVELNIT
+301 RRKNGEEFPVELNMT

-343 IEARDRAERADKAKS
+343 IEARDRAESADKAKS

-381 LKTTKLTQKQDRYIQ
+381 LKTTKLSQKQDRYVQ
-396 IATSSSKVLLEHI
+396 IATSSSTVLLDHI
-409 NEALDITRIDVG
+409 NEALNITRIDVG
-421 KSELSSQ
+421 KLELSSQ
-428 EFYLELNSEEFN
+428 EFN
-440 LSDLVETLVA
+440 LPDLAETLVEV
-450 ILDPLANQ
+450 LEPLSNQ
-458 KDLDLR
+458 KNLDLR
-464 LQLDDNIKSNFM
+464 LQLANNIESNFM

-558 YISRKI
+558 HISRKI

-569 GDVMVKSDIGK
+569 GDIMVKSDIGK
-580 GAEFTMSLPLERV
+580 GAEFTLSLPLERV
-593 RKIDVKVAEPASFP
+593 RKIDGKVAEPASFP
-607 HKANQNLSILVVEDN
+607 HKENQNLSILVVEDN

-627 VLSDMIKG
+627 VLGDMLKG

-649 IDCANIQSFDIIFMD
+649 LDCANIQSFDIIFMD

-742 FPPVLTELFE
+742 FSPVLTELFE

-769 LDVFIQQYI
+769 LDVFIQQSI

-846 DLTP
+846 DFTP

>member
-1 MNTELKAYRFVVLA
+1 MNTELKGYRFVVLV

-27 VSKLFSDLQYLS
+27 VSKLFSDLQDLS
-39 VSEGTTQTQWHSS
+39 VSDGTTQTRWHSS
-52 QFETQV
+52 EFEIQV
-58 ADLDSILTVN
+58 ADLDSILTEN

-78 IRQKINIVLSNL
+78 IRQKINIVLSRL
-90 FVLKNDPY
+90 FVLKNNPY
-98 ILNFRENPELVTSV
+98 LLNFWQNPGLGASGLI
-112 WTPLF
+112 PLF
-117 QFETRAIAIANKPA
+117 QFETRAIAIADKPA

-145 RKARPVVHNISLRGA
+145 RKARPVVRKISLRGV
-160 ELAGAKST
+160 ELAAAQST
-168 ERRNIFARQ
+168 KRRTKFARQ
-177 LVWTGS
+177 LTWTGG
-183 FSIGFLIMLASL
+183 FAIGFLIMLASL
-195 LLLMDRMLL
+195 LLLMDLMLL
-204 SAMRRGDALSASSR
+204 SAMRRAAALTASSR
-218 QLSAT
+218 QLAAT
-223 VAGALDAI
+223 VAGSLDAI
-231 VIADSFSKIIEYNN
+231 VIADSFSKIIEYNA
-245 SAEGIFG
+245 SAEGVFG
-252 WAREEIIGGKM
+252 WTRKEIIGRTM

-268 PEGLRDAYKKAM
+268 PEGLRDAYKNAM
-280 EQPFLQD
+280 NQPLLQD
-287 EPEAFYPTCFELSG
+287 RSEAIYPTRFELSG
-301 RRKNGEEFPVELNIT
+301 RRKNGEEFPVELNMT

-343 IEARDRAERADKAKS
+343 IEARDRAESADKAKS

-381 LKTTKLTQKQDRYIQ
+381 LKTTKLSQKQDRYIQ
-396 IATSSSKVLLEHI
+396 IATSSSKVLLDHI
-409 NEALDITRIDVG
+409 NEALNITRIDVG
-421 KSELSSQ
+421 KLELSSQ
-428 EFYLELNSEEFN
+428 EFN
-440 LSDLVETLVA
+440 LPDLAETLVEV
-450 ILDPLANQ
+450 LEPLSNQ
-458 KDLDLR
+458 KNLDLR
-464 LQLDDNIKSNFM
+464 LQLANNIESNFM

-558 YISRKI
+558 HISRKI

-569 GDVMVKSDIGK
+569 GDIMVKSDIGK
-580 GAEFTMSLPLERV
+580 GAEFTLSLPLERV
-593 RKIDVKVAEPASFP
+593 RKIDGKVAKPASFP
-607 HKANQNLSILVVEDN
+607 HKENQNLSILVVEDN

-627 VLSDMIKG
+627 VLGDMLKG

-649 IDCANIQSFDIIFMD
+649 LDCANIQSFDIIFMD

-742 FPPVLTELFE
+742 FSPVLTELFE

-769 LDVFIQQYI
+769 LDVFIQQSI

-846 DLTP
+846 DFTP

>member
-1 MNTELKAYRFVVLA
+1 MNTELKGYRFVVLV

-27 VSKLFSDLQYLS
+27 VSKLFSDLQDLS
-39 VSEGTTQTQWHSS
+39 VSEGTTQTRWHSS
-52 QFETQV
+52 EFEIQV
-58 ADLDSILTVN
+58 ADLDSILTEN

-78 IRQKINIVLSNL
+78 IRQKINIVLSRL
-90 FVLKNDPY
+90 FVLKNNPY
-98 ILNFRENPELVTSV
+98 LLNFWQNPGLGASGLI
-112 WTPLF
+112 PLF
-117 QFETRAIAIANKPA
+117 QFETRAIAIADKPA
-131 QITPSDLLDLRDIL
+131 QITPSDLLDFRDIL
-145 RKARPVVHNISLRGA
+145 RKARPVVRKISLRGV
-160 ELAGAKST
+160 ELAAAQST
-168 ERRNIFARQ
+168 KRRTKFARQ
-177 LVWTGS
+177 LTWTGG
-183 FSIGFLIMLASL
+183 FAIGFLIMLASL
-195 LLLMDRMLL
+195 LLLMDLMLL
-204 SAMRRGDALSASSR
+204 SAMRRAAALTASSR
-218 QLSAT
+218 QLAAT
-223 VAGALDAI
+223 VAGSLDAI
-231 VIADSFSKIIEYNN
+231 VIADSFSKIIEYNA
-245 SAEGIFG
+245 SAEGVFG
-252 WAREEIIGGKM
+252 WTRKEIIGRTM

-268 PEGLRDAYKKAM
+268 PEGLRDAYKNAM
-280 EQPFLQD
+280 NQPLLQD
-287 EPEAFYPTCFELSG
+287 RSEAIYPTRFELSG
-301 RRKNGEEFPVELNIT
+301 RRKNGEEFPVELNMT

-343 IEARDRAERADKAKS
+343 IEARDRAESADKAKS

-381 LKTTKLTQKQDRYIQ
+381 LKTTKLSQKQDRYIQ
-396 IATSSSKVLLEHI
+396 IATSSSTVLLDHI
-409 NEALDITRIDVG
+409 NEALNITRIDVG
-421 KSELSSQ
+421 KLELSSQ
-428 EFYLELNSEEFN
+428 EFN
-440 LSDLVETLVA
+440 LPDLAETLVEV
-450 ILDPLANQ
+450 LEPLSNQ
-458 KDLDLR
+458 KNLDLR
-464 LQLDDNIKSNFM
+464 LQLANNIESNFM

-558 YISRKI
+558 HISRKI

-580 GAEFTMSLPLERV
+580 GAEFTLSLPLERV
-593 RKIDVKVAEPASFP
+593 RKIDGKVAEPASFP
-607 HKANQNLSILVVEDN
+607 HKENQNLSILVVEDN

-627 VLSDMIKG
+627 VLGDMLKG

-649 IDCANIQSFDIIFMD
+649 LDCANIQSFDIIFMD

-727 ISDIVSNDQFAVIDE
+727 ISDIVPNDQFAVIDE
-742 FPPVLTELFE
+742 FSPVLTELFE

-769 LDVFIQQYI
+769 LDIFIQQSI

-846 DLTP
+846 DFTP

>member
-1 MNTELKAYRFVVLA
+1 MNTELKGYRFVVLV

-27 VSKLFSDLQYLS
+27 VSKLFSDLQDLS
-39 VSEGTTQTQWHSS
+39 VSEGTTQTRWHSS
-52 QFETQV
+52 EFEIQV
-58 ADLDSILTVN
+58 ADLDSILTEN

-78 IRQKINIVLSNL
+78 IRQKINIVLSRL
-90 FVLKNDPY
+90 FVLKNNPY
-98 ILNFRENPELVTSV
+98 LLNFWQNPGLGASGLI
-112 WTPLF
+112 PLF
-117 QFETRAIAIANKPA
+117 QFETRAIAIADKPA

-145 RKARPVVHNISLRGA
+145 RKARPVVRKISLRGV
-160 ELAGAKST
+160 ELAAAQST
-168 ERRNIFARQ
+168 KRRTKFARQ
-177 LVWTGS
+177 LTWTGG
-183 FSIGFLIMLASL
+183 FAIGFLIMLASL
-195 LLLMDRMLL
+195 LLLMDLMLL
-204 SAMRRGDALSASSR
+204 SAMRRAAALTASSR
-218 QLSAT
+218 QLAAT
-223 VAGALDAI
+223 VAGSLDAI
-231 VIADSFSKIIEYNN
+231 VIADSFSKIIEYNA
-245 SAEGIFG
+245 SAEGVFG
-252 WAREEIIGGKM
+252 WTSKEIIGRTM

-268 PEGLRDAYKKAM
+268 PEGLRDAYKNAM
-280 EQPFLQD
+280 NQPLLQD
-287 EPEAFYPTCFELSG
+287 RSEAIYPTRFELSG
-301 RRKNGEEFPVELNIT
+301 RRKNGEEFPVELNMT

-343 IEARDRAERADKAKS
+343 IEARDRAESADKAKS

-381 LKTTKLTQKQDRYIQ
+381 LKTTKLSQKQDRYIQ
-396 IATSSSKVLLEHI
+396 IATSSSTVLLDHI
-409 NEALDITRIDVG
+409 NEALNITRIDVG
-421 KSELSSQ
+421 KLELSSQ
-428 EFYLELNSEEFN
+428 EFN
-440 LSDLVETLVA
+440 LPDLAETLVEV
-450 ILDPLANQ
+450 LEPLSNQ
-458 KDLDLR
+458 KNLDLR
-464 LQLDDNIKSNFM
+464 LQLANNIESNFM

-558 YISRKI
+558 HISRKI

-569 GDVMVKSDIGK
+569 GDIMVKSDIGK
-580 GAEFTMSLPLERV
+580 GAEFTLSLPLERV
-593 RKIDVKVAEPASFP
+593 RKIDGKVAEPASFP
-607 HKANQNLSILVVEDN
+607 HKENQNLSILVVEDN

-627 VLSDMIKG
+627 VLGDMLKG

-649 IDCANIQSFDIIFMD
+649 LDCANIQSFDIIFMD

-742 FPPVLTELFE
+742 FSPVLTELFE

-769 LDVFIQQYI
+769 LDVFIQQSI

-846 DLTP
+846 DFTP